1 MGKKNLS
8 KSKKLRKQLLAAS
21 AAGLVLVSSVA
32 GPGMSMAYAQ
42 ETTDQGKTET
52 SNLPNKETQ
61 SSKAVT
67 TEEKVGETK
76 KTEASL
82 SSETSVKAT
91 NNSTEALQYAW
102 NNFPSQ
108 NGPFKSGYT
117 VKWPTLIGAR
127 YKVVLTYAT
136 RGNDPINF
144 NVNAKDVK
152 VENSF
157 TETSNPPTRHYTT
170 TLTFVANTTTTDCKV
185 TWTGYGPEVAG
196 STIGISASSNAPQS
210 LLEHSSEINGYMS
223 AIFKADGSLQEGVNQ
238 AGIEAIRRSLQPIVP
253 QDSGY
258 WKEYIAPNL
267 QAAEDLLTNSPQQ
280 ITNTLNSL
288 YSSSDM
294 GIDKPGLTK
303 DATQSAFDN
312 IQKQIDALPDINPVI
327 ASQKPALQAKLN
339 DLQAMLQEIQIKSS
353 TGQIVAQID
362 ANPHG
367 VYVRTFA
374 GQLPG
379 NNTYGSIQITQ
390 PKYTSYENLF
400 KQEYKGGTYQNTV
413 SQRIFPTFIGSRG
426 ATMTITTT
434 EAPLTVNKN
443 VSLSNTVSKSYTF
456 KLNDQRKWNL
466 QSSSY
471 DNASNAVNSL
481 FDGDTP
487 KANNT
492 QDQINQAKNQV
503 NNLLD
508 GTDKTELLAKI
519 TTAQQALD
527 AATAEEAAKVQA
539 ATEAVNALFNGDTPK
554 PENTQEQIN
563 AAKAKV
569 DALKDGQVKTELLE
583 KIQKAQ
589 DALVDDPAT
598 IQAATET
605 VNALFN
611 GDTPKPENTQEQI
624 NAAKAKVDAL
634 KASETK
640 TELLAKIQKAQEAL
654 EEKSKQTL
662 TLNPYTLG
670 DQYVT
675 GTITGNI
682 KKFQLIVNGQTY
694 EPGFKLKNGKL
705 EVYVGNRVPEG
716 TTEFTLKA
724 FNPAGT
730 QVASQT
736 VQVQAPSLSVDKFV
750 LGSEY
755 MTGSYQ
761 GNSINK
767 FRLTVDGKVYEPGFK
782 LENGKFEVYIGSK
795 ITGSSK
801 VIKLEALDKAGKTI
815 VEQNVTVEAPQ
826 LTINEYIRGNEYLTG
841 TVAGE
846 GVKKFKLIIN
856 GQESFPGFKLTAG
869 KFEIYVGNKV
879 PANVN
884 SIKVVGI
891 DKTGQEIV
899 SQDVNVQNPELQ
911 PNEYLAGNEY
921 VTGTF
926 TGQAI
931 KKFKLVVNGQENYP
945 GFKITE
951 GNKFEVYIG
960 NKVPVGTTT
969 FTLIGLDKS
978 GQQLT
983 SKEITVQSPTLSIN
997 EYVRG
1002 DEYMRGTFNGDG
1014 IKKFKLVVDGQESN
1028 PGFKIT
1034 GENQFEVYIG
1044 NKITA
1049 DSKSIKLEGL
1059 DKSGNVL
1066 VSQEVSVSQP
1076 ELVPNE
1082 YTRNSEY
1089 LTGTYKGDIRSIKL
1103 TVDNKEYK
1111 PGFKLKE
1118 GNQFEVYIGNK
1129 IPASANSF
1137 TIESLSFDG
1146 KQLVSVN
1153 VPVK

>member
-21 AAGLVLVSSVA
+21 AAGLVLVSSAASA
-32 GPGMSMAYAQ
+32 GTSLVYAAEKNQ
-42 ETTDQGKTET
+42 TATTAEKNTKNSEAISNENTLTQKQNLTATERKTVNPSNFDWNIGEVLPSTPTNNYSGTLPNTVRGATFQITFSIFKQPSSTLTANDIKVNVQGKNVKFSTSQYSNTINVQVTFQAEGTSTNFSINVATGKGDIARWNT
-52 SNLPNKETQ
+52 SNYRKFTDVPQSAITSRNRISTLLDSIYSTSGVLAPGVTQ
-61 SSKAVT
+61 SRIDNVRQEMNNYIPRDISSSYISAYWANFLTPFLDKASAEVDQIN
-67 TEEKVGETK
+67 
-76 KTEASL
+76 
-82 SSETSVKAT
+82 KAT
-91 NNSTEALQYAW
+91 VAVNNLFNDNQVPKP
-102 NNFPSQ
+102 NNTSEQ
-108 NGPFKSGYT
+108 
-117 VKWPTLIGAR
+117 
-127 YKVVLTYAT
+127 
-136 RGNDPINF
+136 
-144 NVNAKDVK
+144 VNAAKALV
-152 VENSF
+152 
-157 TETSNPPTRHYTT
+157 
-170 TLTFVANTTTTDCKV
+170 
-185 TWTGYGPEVAG
+185 
-196 STIGISASSNAPQS
+196 NALPYS
-210 LLEHSSEINGYMS
+210 
-223 AIFKADGSLQEGVNQ
+223 Q
-238 AGIEAIRRSLQPIVP
+238 A
-253 QDSGY
+253 
-258 WKEYIAPNL
+258 K
-267 QAAEDLLTNSPQQ
+267 EDLLAKVAKAQN
-280 ITNTLNSL
+280 
-288 YSSSDM
+288 
-294 GIDKPGLTK
+294 
-303 DATQSAFDN
+303 
-312 IQKQIDALPDINPVI
+312 ALD
-327 ASQKPALQAKLN
+327 
-339 DLQAMLQEIQIKSS
+339 EIQ
-353 TGQIVAQID
+353 VNA
-362 ANPHG
+362 A
-367 VYVRTFA
+367 
-374 GQLPG
+374 
-379 NNTYGSIQITQ
+379 
-390 PKYTSYENLF
+390 
-400 KQEYKGGTYQNTV
+400 
-413 SQRIFPTFIGSRG
+413 
-426 ATMTITTT
+426 T
-434 EAPLTVNKN
+434 EAVN
-443 VSLSNTVSKSYTF
+443 
-456 KLNDQRKWNL
+456 
-466 QSSSY
+466 
-471 DNASNAVNSL
+471 AL
-481 FDGDTP
+481 FNGDTP
-487 KANNT
+487 KPENT
-492 QDQINQAKNQV
+492 QEQIDAAKAKVDALANS
-503 NNLLD
+503 D
-508 GTDKTELLAKI
+508 AKTALLAKI
-519 TTAQQALD
+519 TTAQNALN
-527 AATAEEAAKVQA
+527 AEVEKENA

-569 DALKDGQVKTELLE
+569 DALTNETVKTALLA
-583 KIQKAQ
+583 KITAAQ
-589 DALVDDPAT
+589 QALDEAT
-598 IQAATET
+598 EEAAKVQAATEA

-716 TTEFTLKA
+716 TTEFTLIA

-856 GQESFPGFKLTAG
+856 GQESFPGFKLTDG

-921 VTGTF
+921 LTGTF

>member
-21 AAGLVLVSSVA
+21 AAGLVLVSSAASA
-32 GPGMSMAYAQ
+32 GTSLVYAAEKNQ
-42 ETTDQGKTET
+42 TATTAEKNTKNSEAISNENTLTQKQNLTATERKTVNPSNFDWNIGEVLPSTPTNNYSGTLPNTVRGATFQITFSIFKQPSSTLTANDIKVNVQGKNVKFSTSQYSNTINVQVTFQAEGTSTNFSINVATGKGDIARWNT
-52 SNLPNKETQ
+52 SNYRKFTDVPQSAITSRNRISTLLDSIYSTSGILAPGVTQ
-61 SSKAVT
+61 SRIDNVRQEMNNYIPRDISSSYISAYWANFLTPFLDKASAEVDQIN
-67 TEEKVGETK
+67 
-76 KTEASL
+76 
-82 SSETSVKAT
+82 KAT
-91 NNSTEALQYAW
+91 VAVNNLFNDNQVPKP
-102 NNFPSQ
+102 NNTSEQ
-108 NGPFKSGYT
+108 
-117 VKWPTLIGAR
+117 
-127 YKVVLTYAT
+127 
-136 RGNDPINF
+136 
-144 NVNAKDVK
+144 VNAAKALV
-152 VENSF
+152 
-157 TETSNPPTRHYTT
+157 
-170 TLTFVANTTTTDCKV
+170 
-185 TWTGYGPEVAG
+185 
-196 STIGISASSNAPQS
+196 NALPYS
-210 LLEHSSEINGYMS
+210 
-223 AIFKADGSLQEGVNQ
+223 Q
-238 AGIEAIRRSLQPIVP
+238 A
-253 QDSGY
+253 
-258 WKEYIAPNL
+258 K
-267 QAAEDLLTNSPQQ
+267 EDLLAKVAKAQN
-280 ITNTLNSL
+280 
-288 YSSSDM
+288 
-294 GIDKPGLTK
+294 
-303 DATQSAFDN
+303 
-312 IQKQIDALPDINPVI
+312 ALD
-327 ASQKPALQAKLN
+327 
-339 DLQAMLQEIQIKSS
+339 EIQ
-353 TGQIVAQID
+353 VNA
-362 ANPHG
+362 A
-367 VYVRTFA
+367 
-374 GQLPG
+374 
-379 NNTYGSIQITQ
+379 
-390 PKYTSYENLF
+390 
-400 KQEYKGGTYQNTV
+400 
-413 SQRIFPTFIGSRG
+413 
-426 ATMTITTT
+426 T
-434 EAPLTVNKN
+434 EAVN
-443 VSLSNTVSKSYTF
+443 
-456 KLNDQRKWNL
+456 
-466 QSSSY
+466 
-471 DNASNAVNSL
+471 AL
-481 FDGDTP
+481 FNGDTP
-487 KANNT
+487 KPENT
-492 QDQINQAKNQV
+492 QEQIDAAKAKVDALANS
-503 NNLLD
+503 D
-508 GTDKTELLAKI
+508 AKTALLAKI
-519 TTAQQALD
+519 TTAQNALN
-527 AATAEEAAKVQA
+527 AEVEKENA

-569 DALKDGQVKTELLE
+569 DALTNETVKTALLA
-583 KIQKAQ
+583 KITAAQ
-589 DALVDDPAT
+589 QALDEAT
-598 IQAATET
+598 EEAAKVQAATEA

-856 GQESFPGFKLTAG
+856 GQESFPGFKLTDG

>member
-21 AAGLVLVSSVA
+21 AAGLVLVSSAASA
-32 GPGMSMAYAQ
+32 GTSLVYAAEKNQ
-42 ETTDQGKTET
+42 TATTAEKNTKNSEAISNENTLTQKQNLTATERKTVNPSNFDWNIGEVLPSTPTNNYSGTLPNTVRGATFQITFSIFKQPSSTLTANDIKVNVQGKNVKFSTSQYSNTINVQVTFQAEGTSTNFSINVATGKGDIARWNT
-52 SNLPNKETQ
+52 SNYRKSTDVPQSAITSRNRISTLLDSIYSTSGVLAPGVTQ
-61 SSKAVT
+61 SRIDNVRQEMNNYIPRDISSSYISAYWANFLTPFLDKASAEVDQIN
-67 TEEKVGETK
+67 
-76 KTEASL
+76 
-82 SSETSVKAT
+82 KAT
-91 NNSTEALQYAW
+91 VAVNNLFNDNQVPKP
-102 NNFPSQ
+102 NNTSEQ
-108 NGPFKSGYT
+108 
-117 VKWPTLIGAR
+117 
-127 YKVVLTYAT
+127 
-136 RGNDPINF
+136 
-144 NVNAKDVK
+144 VNAAKALV
-152 VENSF
+152 
-157 TETSNPPTRHYTT
+157 
-170 TLTFVANTTTTDCKV
+170 
-185 TWTGYGPEVAG
+185 
-196 STIGISASSNAPQS
+196 NALPYS
-210 LLEHSSEINGYMS
+210 
-223 AIFKADGSLQEGVNQ
+223 Q
-238 AGIEAIRRSLQPIVP
+238 A
-253 QDSGY
+253 
-258 WKEYIAPNL
+258 K
-267 QAAEDLLTNSPQQ
+267 EDLLAKVAKAQNALDEIQVNAATEAVNALFNGDTLKPE
-280 ITNTLNSL
+280 NT
-288 YSSSDM
+288 
-294 GIDKPGLTK
+294 
-303 DATQSAFDN
+303 QE
-312 IQKQIDALPDINPVI
+312 QIDAAKAKVD
-327 ASQKPALQAKLN
+327 ALANSDAKT
-339 DLQAMLQEIQIKSS
+339 A
-353 TGQIVAQID
+353 
-362 ANPHG
+362 
-367 VYVRTFA
+367 
-374 GQLPG
+374 
-379 NNTYGSIQITQ
+379 
-390 PKYTSYENLF
+390 
-400 KQEYKGGTYQNTV
+400 
-413 SQRIFPTFIGSRG
+413 
-426 ATMTITTT
+426 
-434 EAPLTVNKN
+434 
-443 VSLSNTVSKSYTF
+443 
-456 KLNDQRKWNL
+456 
-466 QSSSY
+466 
-471 DNASNAVNSL
+471 
-481 FDGDTP
+481 
-487 KANNT
+487 
-492 QDQINQAKNQV
+492 
-503 NNLLD
+503 
-508 GTDKTELLAKI
+508 LLAKI
-519 TTAQQALD
+519 TTAQNALN
-527 AATAEEAAKVQA
+527 AEVEKENA

-569 DALKDGQVKTELLE
+569 DALTNETVKTALLA
-583 KIQKAQ
+583 KITAAQ
-589 DALVDDPAT
+589 QALDEAT
-598 IQAATET
+598 EEAAKVQAATEA

-856 GQESFPGFKLTAG
+856 GQESFPGFKLTDG

-921 VTGTF
+921 LTGTF

-960 NKVPVGTTT
+960 NKIPVGTTT

>member
-21 AAGLVLVSSVA
+21 AAGLVLVSSAASA
-32 GPGMSMAYAQ
+32 GTSLVYAAEKNQ
-42 ETTDQGKTET
+42 TATTAEKNTKNSEAISNENTLTQKQNLTATERKTVNPSNFGWNIGEVLPSTPTNNYSGTLPNTVRGATFQITFSIFKQPSSTLTANDIKVNVQGKNVKFSTSQYSNTINVQVTFQAEGTSTNFSINVATGKGDIARWNT
-52 SNLPNKETQ
+52 SNYRKSTDVPQSAITSRNRISTLLDSIYSTSGVLAPGVTQ
-61 SSKAVT
+61 SRIDNVRQEMNNYIPRDISSSYISAYWANFLTPFLDKASAEVDQIN
-67 TEEKVGETK
+67 
-76 KTEASL
+76 
-82 SSETSVKAT
+82 KAT
-91 NNSTEALQYAW
+91 VAVNNLFNDNQVPKP
-102 NNFPSQ
+102 NNTSEQ
-108 NGPFKSGYT
+108 
-117 VKWPTLIGAR
+117 
-127 YKVVLTYAT
+127 
-136 RGNDPINF
+136 
-144 NVNAKDVK
+144 VNAAKALV
-152 VENSF
+152 
-157 TETSNPPTRHYTT
+157 
-170 TLTFVANTTTTDCKV
+170 
-185 TWTGYGPEVAG
+185 
-196 STIGISASSNAPQS
+196 NALPYS
-210 LLEHSSEINGYMS
+210 
-223 AIFKADGSLQEGVNQ
+223 Q
-238 AGIEAIRRSLQPIVP
+238 A
-253 QDSGY
+253 
-258 WKEYIAPNL
+258 K
-267 QAAEDLLTNSPQQ
+267 EDLLAKVAKAQN
-280 ITNTLNSL
+280 
-288 YSSSDM
+288 
-294 GIDKPGLTK
+294 
-303 DATQSAFDN
+303 
-312 IQKQIDALPDINPVI
+312 ALD
-327 ASQKPALQAKLN
+327 
-339 DLQAMLQEIQIKSS
+339 EIQ
-353 TGQIVAQID
+353 VNA
-362 ANPHG
+362 A
-367 VYVRTFA
+367 
-374 GQLPG
+374 
-379 NNTYGSIQITQ
+379 
-390 PKYTSYENLF
+390 
-400 KQEYKGGTYQNTV
+400 
-413 SQRIFPTFIGSRG
+413 
-426 ATMTITTT
+426 T
-434 EAPLTVNKN
+434 EAVN
-443 VSLSNTVSKSYTF
+443 
-456 KLNDQRKWNL
+456 
-466 QSSSY
+466 
-471 DNASNAVNSL
+471 AL
-481 FDGDTP
+481 FNGDTP
-487 KANNT
+487 KPENT
-492 QDQINQAKNQV
+492 QEQIDAAKAKVDALANS
-503 NNLLD
+503 D
-508 GTDKTELLAKI
+508 AKTALLAKI
-519 TTAQQALD
+519 TTAQNALN
-527 AATAEEAAKVQA
+527 AEVEKENA

-569 DALKDGQVKTELLE
+569 DALTNETVKTALLA
-583 KIQKAQ
+583 KITAAQ
-589 DALVDDPAT
+589 QALDEAT
-598 IQAATET
+598 EEAAKVQAATEA

-856 GQESFPGFKLTAG
+856 GQESFPGFKLTDG

-921 VTGTF
+921 LTGTF

>member
-21 AAGLVLVSSVA
+21 AAGLVLVSSAASA
-32 GPGMSMAYAQ
+32 GTSLVYAAEKNQ
-42 ETTDQGKTET
+42 TATTAEKNTKNSEAISNENTLTQKQNLTATERKTVNPSNFDWNIGEVLPSTPTNNYSGTLPNTVRGATFQITFSIFKQPSSTLTANDIKVNVQGKNVKFSTSQYSNTINVQVTFQAEGTSTNFSINVATGKGDIARWNT
-52 SNLPNKETQ
+52 SNYRKSTDVPQSAITSRNRISTLLDSIYSTSGVLAPGVTQ
-61 SSKAVT
+61 SRIDDVRQEMNHYIPRDISSSYISAYWANFLTPFLDKASAEVDQIN
-67 TEEKVGETK
+67 
-76 KTEASL
+76 
-82 SSETSVKAT
+82 KAT
-91 NNSTEALQYAW
+91 VAVNNLFNDNQVPKP
-102 NNFPSQ
+102 NNTSEQ
-108 NGPFKSGYT
+108 
-117 VKWPTLIGAR
+117 
-127 YKVVLTYAT
+127 
-136 RGNDPINF
+136 
-144 NVNAKDVK
+144 VNAAKALV
-152 VENSF
+152 
-157 TETSNPPTRHYTT
+157 
-170 TLTFVANTTTTDCKV
+170 
-185 TWTGYGPEVAG
+185 
-196 STIGISASSNAPQS
+196 NALPYS
-210 LLEHSSEINGYMS
+210 
-223 AIFKADGSLQEGVNQ
+223 Q
-238 AGIEAIRRSLQPIVP
+238 A
-253 QDSGY
+253 
-258 WKEYIAPNL
+258 K
-267 QAAEDLLTNSPQQ
+267 EDLLAKVAKAQN
-280 ITNTLNSL
+280 
-288 YSSSDM
+288 
-294 GIDKPGLTK
+294 
-303 DATQSAFDN
+303 
-312 IQKQIDALPDINPVI
+312 ALD
-327 ASQKPALQAKLN
+327 
-339 DLQAMLQEIQIKSS
+339 EIQ
-353 TGQIVAQID
+353 
-362 ANPHG
+362 
-367 VYVRTFA
+367 
-374 GQLPG
+374 
-379 NNTYGSIQITQ
+379 
-390 PKYTSYENLF
+390 
-400 KQEYKGGTYQNTV
+400 
-413 SQRIFPTFIGSRG
+413 
-426 ATMTITTT
+426 
-434 EAPLTVNKN
+434 VN
-443 VSLSNTVSKSYTF
+443 
-456 KLNDQRKWNL
+456 
-466 QSSSY
+466 
-471 DNASNAVNSL
+471 
-481 FDGDTP
+481 
-487 KANNT
+487 
-492 QDQINQAKNQV
+492 
-503 NNLLD
+503 
-508 GTDKTELLAKI
+508 
-519 TTAQQALD
+519 
-527 AATAEEAAKVQA
+527 A

-554 PENTQEQIN
+554 PENTQEQIDAAKAKVDALANSEAKTALLAKITTAQNALNAEVEKENAATEAVNALFNGDIPKPENTQEQIN

-569 DALKDGQVKTELLE
+569 DALTNETVKTALLA
-583 KIQKAQ
+583 KITAAQ
-589 DALVDDPAT
+589 QALDE
-598 IQAATET
+598 ATEEAAKVQVAT
-605 VNALFN
+605 EAVNALFN

-856 GQESFPGFKLTAG
+856 GQESFPGFKLTDG

>member
-1 MGKKNLS
+1 MVYAAEKNQTATTAEKNTKNSEAISNENTLTQKQNLTATERKTVNPSNFDWNIGEVLPSTPTNNYSGTLPNTVRGATFQITFSIFKQPSSTLTANDIKVNVQGKNVKFSTSQYSNTINVQVTFQAEGTS
-8 KSKKLRKQLLAAS
+8 TNFSINVATGKGDIARWNTSNYRKFTDVPQSAITSRNRISTLLDSIYSTSGVLAPGVTQSRIDNVRQEMNNYIPRDISSSYISAYWANFLTPFLDKAS
-21 AAGLVLVSSVA
+21 AEV
-32 GPGMSMAYAQ
+32 
-42 ETTDQGKTET
+42 DQI
-52 SNLPNKETQ
+52 N
-61 SSKAVT
+61 
-67 TEEKVGETK
+67 
-76 KTEASL
+76 
-82 SSETSVKAT
+82 KAT
-91 NNSTEALQYAW
+91 VAVNNLFNDNQVPKP
-102 NNFPSQ
+102 NNTSEQ
-108 NGPFKSGYT
+108 
-117 VKWPTLIGAR
+117 
-127 YKVVLTYAT
+127 
-136 RGNDPINF
+136 
-144 NVNAKDVK
+144 VNAAKALV
-152 VENSF
+152 
-157 TETSNPPTRHYTT
+157 
-170 TLTFVANTTTTDCKV
+170 
-185 TWTGYGPEVAG
+185 
-196 STIGISASSNAPQS
+196 NALPYS
-210 LLEHSSEINGYMS
+210 
-223 AIFKADGSLQEGVNQ
+223 Q
-238 AGIEAIRRSLQPIVP
+238 A
-253 QDSGY
+253 
-258 WKEYIAPNL
+258 K
-267 QAAEDLLTNSPQQ
+267 EDLLAKVAKAQN
-280 ITNTLNSL
+280 
-288 YSSSDM
+288 
-294 GIDKPGLTK
+294 
-303 DATQSAFDN
+303 
-312 IQKQIDALPDINPVI
+312 ALD
-327 ASQKPALQAKLN
+327 
-339 DLQAMLQEIQIKSS
+339 EIQ
-353 TGQIVAQID
+353 VNA
-362 ANPHG
+362 A
-367 VYVRTFA
+367 
-374 GQLPG
+374 
-379 NNTYGSIQITQ
+379 
-390 PKYTSYENLF
+390 
-400 KQEYKGGTYQNTV
+400 
-413 SQRIFPTFIGSRG
+413 
-426 ATMTITTT
+426 T
-434 EAPLTVNKN
+434 EAVN
-443 VSLSNTVSKSYTF
+443 
-456 KLNDQRKWNL
+456 
-466 QSSSY
+466 
-471 DNASNAVNSL
+471 AL
-481 FDGDTP
+481 FNGDTP
-487 KANNT
+487 KPENT
-492 QDQINQAKNQV
+492 QEQIDAAKAKVDALANS
-503 NNLLD
+503 D
-508 GTDKTELLAKI
+508 AKTALLAKI
-519 TTAQQALD
+519 TTAQNALN
-527 AATAEEAAKVQA
+527 AEVEKENA

-569 DALKDGQVKTELLE
+569 DALTNETVKTALLA
-583 KIQKAQ
+583 KITAAQ
-589 DALVDDPAT
+589 QALDEAT
-598 IQAATET
+598 EEAAKVQAATEA

-856 GQESFPGFKLTAG
+856 GQESFPGFKLTDG

-921 VTGTF
+921 LTGTF

>member
-1 MGKKNLS
+1 MVYAAEKNQTATTAEKNTKNSEAISNENTLTQKQNLTATERKTVNPSNFDWNIGEVLPSTPTNNYSGTLPNTVRGATFQITFSIFKQPSSTLTANDIKVNVQGKNVKFSTSQYSNTINVQVTFQAEGTS
-8 KSKKLRKQLLAAS
+8 TNFSINVATGKGDIARWNTSNYRKFTDVPQSAITSRNRISTLLDSIYSTSGVLAPGVTQSRIDNVRQEMNNYIPRDISSSYISAYWANFLTPFLDKAS
-21 AAGLVLVSSVA
+21 AEV
-32 GPGMSMAYAQ
+32 
-42 ETTDQGKTET
+42 DQI
-52 SNLPNKETQ
+52 N
-61 SSKAVT
+61 
-67 TEEKVGETK
+67 
-76 KTEASL
+76 
-82 SSETSVKAT
+82 KAT
-91 NNSTEALQYAW
+91 VAVNNLFNDNQVPKP
-102 NNFPSQ
+102 NNTSEQ
-108 NGPFKSGYT
+108 
-117 VKWPTLIGAR
+117 
-127 YKVVLTYAT
+127 
-136 RGNDPINF
+136 
-144 NVNAKDVK
+144 VNAAKALV
-152 VENSF
+152 
-157 TETSNPPTRHYTT
+157 
-170 TLTFVANTTTTDCKV
+170 
-185 TWTGYGPEVAG
+185 
-196 STIGISASSNAPQS
+196 NALPYS
-210 LLEHSSEINGYMS
+210 
-223 AIFKADGSLQEGVNQ
+223 Q
-238 AGIEAIRRSLQPIVP
+238 A
-253 QDSGY
+253 
-258 WKEYIAPNL
+258 K
-267 QAAEDLLTNSPQQ
+267 EDLLAKVAKAQN
-280 ITNTLNSL
+280 
-288 YSSSDM
+288 
-294 GIDKPGLTK
+294 
-303 DATQSAFDN
+303 
-312 IQKQIDALPDINPVI
+312 ALD
-327 ASQKPALQAKLN
+327 
-339 DLQAMLQEIQIKSS
+339 EIQ
-353 TGQIVAQID
+353 VNA
-362 ANPHG
+362 A
-367 VYVRTFA
+367 
-374 GQLPG
+374 
-379 NNTYGSIQITQ
+379 
-390 PKYTSYENLF
+390 
-400 KQEYKGGTYQNTV
+400 
-413 SQRIFPTFIGSRG
+413 
-426 ATMTITTT
+426 T
-434 EAPLTVNKN
+434 EAVN
-443 VSLSNTVSKSYTF
+443 
-456 KLNDQRKWNL
+456 
-466 QSSSY
+466 
-471 DNASNAVNSL
+471 AL
-481 FDGDTP
+481 FNGDTP
-487 KANNT
+487 KPENT
-492 QDQINQAKNQV
+492 QEQIDAAKAKVDALANS
-503 NNLLD
+503 D
-508 GTDKTELLAKI
+508 AKTALLAKI
-519 TTAQQALD
+519 TTAQKALN
-527 AATAEEAAKVQA
+527 AEVEKENA
-539 ATEAVNALFNGDTPK
+539 ATEAVDALFNGDTPK

-569 DALKDGQVKTELLE
+569 DALTNETVKTALLA
-583 KIQKAQ
+583 KITAAQ
-589 DALVDDPAT
+589 QALDEAT
-598 IQAATET
+598 EEAAKVQAATEA

-856 GQESFPGFKLTAG
+856 GQESFPGFKLTDG

-921 VTGTF
+921 LTGTF

>member
-21 AAGLVLVSSVA
+21 AAGLVLVSSAASA
-32 GPGMSMAYAQ
+32 GTSLVYAAEKNQ
-42 ETTDQGKTET
+42 TATTAEKNTKNSEAISNENTLTQKQNLTATERKTVNPSNFNWNIGEVLPSTPTNNYSGTLPNTVRGATFQITFSIFKQPSSTLTANDIKVNVQGKNVKFSTSQYSNTINVQVTFQAEGTSTNFSINVATGKGDIARWNT
-52 SNLPNKETQ
+52 SNYRKSTDVPQSAITSRNRISTLLDSIYSTSGVLAPGVTQ
-61 SSKAVT
+61 SRIDNVRQEMNNYIPRDISSSYISAYWANFLTPFLDKASAEVDQIN
-67 TEEKVGETK
+67 
-76 KTEASL
+76 
-82 SSETSVKAT
+82 KAT
-91 NNSTEALQYAW
+91 VAVNNLFNDNQVPKP
-102 NNFPSQ
+102 NNTSEQ
-108 NGPFKSGYT
+108 
-117 VKWPTLIGAR
+117 
-127 YKVVLTYAT
+127 
-136 RGNDPINF
+136 
-144 NVNAKDVK
+144 VNAAKALV
-152 VENSF
+152 
-157 TETSNPPTRHYTT
+157 
-170 TLTFVANTTTTDCKV
+170 
-185 TWTGYGPEVAG
+185 
-196 STIGISASSNAPQS
+196 NALPYS
-210 LLEHSSEINGYMS
+210 
-223 AIFKADGSLQEGVNQ
+223 Q
-238 AGIEAIRRSLQPIVP
+238 A
-253 QDSGY
+253 
-258 WKEYIAPNL
+258 K
-267 QAAEDLLTNSPQQ
+267 EDLLAKVAKAQN
-280 ITNTLNSL
+280 
-288 YSSSDM
+288 
-294 GIDKPGLTK
+294 
-303 DATQSAFDN
+303 
-312 IQKQIDALPDINPVI
+312 ALD
-327 ASQKPALQAKLN
+327 
-339 DLQAMLQEIQIKSS
+339 EIQ
-353 TGQIVAQID
+353 VNA
-362 ANPHG
+362 A
-367 VYVRTFA
+367 
-374 GQLPG
+374 
-379 NNTYGSIQITQ
+379 
-390 PKYTSYENLF
+390 
-400 KQEYKGGTYQNTV
+400 
-413 SQRIFPTFIGSRG
+413 
-426 ATMTITTT
+426 T
-434 EAPLTVNKN
+434 EAVN
-443 VSLSNTVSKSYTF
+443 
-456 KLNDQRKWNL
+456 
-466 QSSSY
+466 
-471 DNASNAVNSL
+471 AL
-481 FDGDTP
+481 FNGDTP
-487 KANNT
+487 KPENT
-492 QDQINQAKNQV
+492 QEEIDAAKAKVDALANS
-503 NNLLD
+503 D
-508 GTDKTELLAKI
+508 AKTALLAKI
-519 TTAQQALD
+519 TTAQNALN
-527 AATAEEAAKVQA
+527 AEVEKENA

-569 DALKDGQVKTELLE
+569 DALTNETVKTALLA
-583 KIQKAQ
+583 KITAAQ
-589 DALVDDPAT
+589 QALDEAT
-598 IQAATET
+598 EEAAKVQAATEA

-856 GQESFPGFKLTAG
+856 GQESFPGFKLTDG

-921 VTGTF
+921 LTGTF

-1066 VSQEVSVSQP
+1066 VSQEVSISQP

>member
-1 MGKKNLS
+1 MLVS
-8 KSKKLRKQLLAAS
+8 SAAS
-21 AAGLVLVSSVA
+21 AGTSLVYAAEKNQTATTAEKNTKNSEAISNENTLTQKQNLTATERKTVNPSNFDWNIGEVLPSTPTNNYSGTLPNTVRGATFQITFSIFKQPSSTLTANDIKVNV
-32 GPGMSMAYAQ
+32 
-42 ETTDQGKTET
+42 QGKNVKFSTSQYSNTINVQVTFQAEGTSTNFSINVATGKGDIARWNT
-52 SNLPNKETQ
+52 SNYRKFTDVPQSAITSRNRISTLLDSIYSTSGVLAPGVTQ
-61 SSKAVT
+61 SRIDNVRQEMNNYIPRDISSSYISAYWANFLTPFLDKASAEVDQIN
-67 TEEKVGETK
+67 
-76 KTEASL
+76 
-82 SSETSVKAT
+82 KAT
-91 NNSTEALQYAW
+91 VAVNNLFNDNQVPKP
-102 NNFPSQ
+102 NNTSEQ
-108 NGPFKSGYT
+108 
-117 VKWPTLIGAR
+117 
-127 YKVVLTYAT
+127 
-136 RGNDPINF
+136 
-144 NVNAKDVK
+144 VNAAKALV
-152 VENSF
+152 
-157 TETSNPPTRHYTT
+157 
-170 TLTFVANTTTTDCKV
+170 
-185 TWTGYGPEVAG
+185 
-196 STIGISASSNAPQS
+196 NALPYS
-210 LLEHSSEINGYMS
+210 
-223 AIFKADGSLQEGVNQ
+223 Q
-238 AGIEAIRRSLQPIVP
+238 A
-253 QDSGY
+253 
-258 WKEYIAPNL
+258 K
-267 QAAEDLLTNSPQQ
+267 EDLLAKVAKAQN
-280 ITNTLNSL
+280 
-288 YSSSDM
+288 
-294 GIDKPGLTK
+294 
-303 DATQSAFDN
+303 
-312 IQKQIDALPDINPVI
+312 ALD
-327 ASQKPALQAKLN
+327 
-339 DLQAMLQEIQIKSS
+339 EIQ
-353 TGQIVAQID
+353 
-362 ANPHG
+362 
-367 VYVRTFA
+367 
-374 GQLPG
+374 
-379 NNTYGSIQITQ
+379 
-390 PKYTSYENLF
+390 
-400 KQEYKGGTYQNTV
+400 
-413 SQRIFPTFIGSRG
+413 
-426 ATMTITTT
+426 
-434 EAPLTVNKN
+434 VN
-443 VSLSNTVSKSYTF
+443 
-456 KLNDQRKWNL
+456 
-466 QSSSY
+466 
-471 DNASNAVNSL
+471 
-481 FDGDTP
+481 
-487 KANNT
+487 
-492 QDQINQAKNQV
+492 
-503 NNLLD
+503 
-508 GTDKTELLAKI
+508 
-519 TTAQQALD
+519 
-527 AATAEEAAKVQA
+527 A
-539 ATEAVNALFNGDTPK
+539 ATEAVDALFNGDTPK

-569 DALKDGQVKTELLE
+569 DALTNETVKTALLA
-583 KIQKAQ
+583 KITAAQ
-589 DALVDDPAT
+589 QALDEAT
-598 IQAATET
+598 EEAAKVQAATEA

-856 GQESFPGFKLTAG
+856 GQESFPGFKLTDG

-911 PNEYLAGNEY
+911 PNEYLVGNEY
-921 VTGTF
+921 LTGTF

>member
-21 AAGLVLVSSVA
+21 AAGLVLVSSAASA
-32 GPGMSMAYAQ
+32 GTSLVYAAEKNQ
-42 ETTDQGKTET
+42 TATTAEKNTKNSEAISNENTLTQKQNLTATERKTVNPSNFDWNIGEVLPSTPTNNYSGTLPNTVRGATFQITFSIFKQPSSTLTANDIKVNVQGKNVKFSTSQYSNTINVQVTFQAEGTSTNFSINVATGKGDIARWNT
-52 SNLPNKETQ
+52 SNYRKFTDVPQSAITSRNRISTLLDSIYSTSGVLAPGVTQ
-61 SSKAVT
+61 SRIDNVRQEMNNYIPRDISSSYISAYWANFLTPFLDKASAEVDQIN
-67 TEEKVGETK
+67 
-76 KTEASL
+76 
-82 SSETSVKAT
+82 KAT
-91 NNSTEALQYAW
+91 VAVNNLFNDNQVPKP
-102 NNFPSQ
+102 NNTSEQ
-108 NGPFKSGYT
+108 
-117 VKWPTLIGAR
+117 
-127 YKVVLTYAT
+127 
-136 RGNDPINF
+136 
-144 NVNAKDVK
+144 VNAAKALV
-152 VENSF
+152 
-157 TETSNPPTRHYTT
+157 
-170 TLTFVANTTTTDCKV
+170 
-185 TWTGYGPEVAG
+185 
-196 STIGISASSNAPQS
+196 NALPYS
-210 LLEHSSEINGYMS
+210 
-223 AIFKADGSLQEGVNQ
+223 Q
-238 AGIEAIRRSLQPIVP
+238 A
-253 QDSGY
+253 
-258 WKEYIAPNL
+258 K
-267 QAAEDLLTNSPQQ
+267 EDLLAKVAKAQN
-280 ITNTLNSL
+280 
-288 YSSSDM
+288 
-294 GIDKPGLTK
+294 
-303 DATQSAFDN
+303 
-312 IQKQIDALPDINPVI
+312 ALD
-327 ASQKPALQAKLN
+327 
-339 DLQAMLQEIQIKSS
+339 EIQ
-353 TGQIVAQID
+353 VNA
-362 ANPHG
+362 A
-367 VYVRTFA
+367 
-374 GQLPG
+374 
-379 NNTYGSIQITQ
+379 
-390 PKYTSYENLF
+390 
-400 KQEYKGGTYQNTV
+400 
-413 SQRIFPTFIGSRG
+413 
-426 ATMTITTT
+426 T
-434 EAPLTVNKN
+434 EAVN
-443 VSLSNTVSKSYTF
+443 
-456 KLNDQRKWNL
+456 
-466 QSSSY
+466 
-471 DNASNAVNSL
+471 AL
-481 FDGDTP
+481 FNGDTP
-487 KANNT
+487 KPENT
-492 QDQINQAKNQV
+492 QEQIDAAKAKVDALANS
-503 NNLLD
+503 D
-508 GTDKTELLAKI
+508 AKTALLAKI
-519 TTAQQALD
+519 TTAQNALN
-527 AATAEEAAKVQA
+527 AEVEKENA

-569 DALKDGQVKTELLE
+569 DALTNETVKTALLA
-583 KIQKAQ
+583 KITAAQ
-589 DALVDDPAT
+589 QALDEAT
-598 IQAATET
+598 EEAAKVQAATEA

-856 GQESFPGFKLTAG
+856 GQESFPGFKLTDG

-921 VTGTF
+921 LTGTF

-1066 VSQEVSVSQP
+1066 VSQVVSVSQP

>member
-21 AAGLVLVSSVA
+21 AAGLVLVSSAASA
-32 GPGMSMAYAQ
+32 GTSLVYAAEKNQ
-42 ETTDQGKTET
+42 TATTAEKNTKNSEAISNENTLTQKQNLTATERKTVNPSNFDWNIGEVLPSTPTNNYSGTLPNTVRGATFQITFSIFKQPSSTLTANDIKVNVQGKNVKFSTSQYSNTINVQVTFQAEGTSTNFSINVATGKGDIARWNT
-52 SNLPNKETQ
+52 SNYRKSTDVPQSAITSRNRISTLLDSIYSTSGVLAPGVTQ
-61 SSKAVT
+61 SRIDNVRQEMNNYIPRDISSSYISAYWANFLTPFLDKASAEVDQIN
-67 TEEKVGETK
+67 
-76 KTEASL
+76 
-82 SSETSVKAT
+82 KAT
-91 NNSTEALQYAW
+91 VAVNNLFNDNQVPKP
-102 NNFPSQ
+102 NNTSEQ
-108 NGPFKSGYT
+108 
-117 VKWPTLIGAR
+117 
-127 YKVVLTYAT
+127 
-136 RGNDPINF
+136 
-144 NVNAKDVK
+144 VNAAKALV
-152 VENSF
+152 
-157 TETSNPPTRHYTT
+157 
-170 TLTFVANTTTTDCKV
+170 
-185 TWTGYGPEVAG
+185 
-196 STIGISASSNAPQS
+196 NALPYS
-210 LLEHSSEINGYMS
+210 
-223 AIFKADGSLQEGVNQ
+223 Q
-238 AGIEAIRRSLQPIVP
+238 A
-253 QDSGY
+253 
-258 WKEYIAPNL
+258 K
-267 QAAEDLLTNSPQQ
+267 EDLLAKVAKAQN
-280 ITNTLNSL
+280 
-288 YSSSDM
+288 
-294 GIDKPGLTK
+294 
-303 DATQSAFDN
+303 
-312 IQKQIDALPDINPVI
+312 ALD
-327 ASQKPALQAKLN
+327 
-339 DLQAMLQEIQIKSS
+339 EIQ
-353 TGQIVAQID
+353 
-362 ANPHG
+362 
-367 VYVRTFA
+367 
-374 GQLPG
+374 
-379 NNTYGSIQITQ
+379 
-390 PKYTSYENLF
+390 
-400 KQEYKGGTYQNTV
+400 
-413 SQRIFPTFIGSRG
+413 
-426 ATMTITTT
+426 
-434 EAPLTVNKN
+434 VN
-443 VSLSNTVSKSYTF
+443 
-456 KLNDQRKWNL
+456 
-466 QSSSY
+466 
-471 DNASNAVNSL
+471 
-481 FDGDTP
+481 
-487 KANNT
+487 
-492 QDQINQAKNQV
+492 
-503 NNLLD
+503 
-508 GTDKTELLAKI
+508 
-519 TTAQQALD
+519 
-527 AATAEEAAKVQA
+527 A
-539 ATEAVNALFNGDTPK
+539 ATEA
-554 PENTQEQIN
+554 
-563 AAKAKV
+563 
-569 DALKDGQVKTELLE
+569 
-583 KIQKAQ
+583 
-589 DALVDDPAT
+589 
-598 IQAATET
+598 

-736 VQVQAPSLSVDKFV
+736 VQVQAPSLFVDKFV

-856 GQESFPGFKLTAG
+856 GQESFPGFKLTDG

-921 VTGTF
+921 LTGTF

>member
-21 AAGLVLVSSVA
+21 AAGLVLVSSAASA
-32 GPGMSMAYAQ
+32 GTSLVYAEEKNQ
-42 ETTDQGKTET
+42 TATTAEKNTKNSEVISNENTLTQKQNLTATERKTVNPSNFDWNIGEVLPSTPTNNYSGTLPNTVRGATFQITFSIFKQPSSTLTANDIKVNVQGKNVKFSTSQSSNTINVQVTFQAEGTSTNFSINVATGKGDIARWNT
-52 SNLPNKETQ
+52 SNYRKSTDVPQSAITSRNRISTLLDSIYSTSGVLAPGVTQ
-61 SSKAVT
+61 SRIDNVRQEMNNYIPRDISSSYISAYWANFLTPFLDKASAEVDQIN
-67 TEEKVGETK
+67 
-76 KTEASL
+76 
-82 SSETSVKAT
+82 KAT
-91 NNSTEALQYAW
+91 VAVNNLFNDNQVPKP
-102 NNFPSQ
+102 NNTSEQ
-108 NGPFKSGYT
+108 
-117 VKWPTLIGAR
+117 
-127 YKVVLTYAT
+127 
-136 RGNDPINF
+136 
-144 NVNAKDVK
+144 VNAAKALV
-152 VENSF
+152 
-157 TETSNPPTRHYTT
+157 
-170 TLTFVANTTTTDCKV
+170 
-185 TWTGYGPEVAG
+185 
-196 STIGISASSNAPQS
+196 NALPYS
-210 LLEHSSEINGYMS
+210 
-223 AIFKADGSLQEGVNQ
+223 Q
-238 AGIEAIRRSLQPIVP
+238 A
-253 QDSGY
+253 
-258 WKEYIAPNL
+258 K
-267 QAAEDLLTNSPQQ
+267 EDLLAKVAKAQN
-280 ITNTLNSL
+280 
-288 YSSSDM
+288 
-294 GIDKPGLTK
+294 
-303 DATQSAFDN
+303 
-312 IQKQIDALPDINPVI
+312 ALD
-327 ASQKPALQAKLN
+327 
-339 DLQAMLQEIQIKSS
+339 EIQ
-353 TGQIVAQID
+353 VNA
-362 ANPHG
+362 A
-367 VYVRTFA
+367 
-374 GQLPG
+374 
-379 NNTYGSIQITQ
+379 
-390 PKYTSYENLF
+390 
-400 KQEYKGGTYQNTV
+400 
-413 SQRIFPTFIGSRG
+413 
-426 ATMTITTT
+426 T
-434 EAPLTVNKN
+434 EAVN
-443 VSLSNTVSKSYTF
+443 
-456 KLNDQRKWNL
+456 
-466 QSSSY
+466 
-471 DNASNAVNSL
+471 AL
-481 FDGDTP
+481 FNGDTP
-487 KANNT
+487 KPENT
-492 QDQINQAKNQV
+492 QEQIDAAKAKVDALANS
-503 NNLLD
+503 D
-508 GTDKTELLAKI
+508 AKTALLAKI
-519 TTAQQALD
+519 TTAQNALN
-527 AATAEEAAKVQA
+527 AEVEKENA

-569 DALKDGQVKTELLE
+569 DALTNETVKTALLA
-583 KIQKAQ
+583 KITAAQ
-589 DALVDDPAT
+589 QALDEAT
-598 IQAATET
+598 EEAAKVQAATEA

-856 GQESFPGFKLTAG
+856 GQESFPGFKLTDG

-921 VTGTF
+921 LTGAF

>member
-21 AAGLVLVSSVA
+21 AAGLVLVSSAASA
-32 GPGMSMAYAQ
+32 GTSLVYAAEKNQ
-42 ETTDQGKTET
+42 TATTAEKNTKNSEAISNENTLTQKQNLTATERKTVNPSNFDWNIGEVLPSTPTNNYSGTLPNTVRGATFQITFSIFKQPSSTLTANDIKVNVQGKNVKFSTSQYSNTINVQVTFQAEGTSTNFSINVATGKGDIARWNT
-52 SNLPNKETQ
+52 SNYRKFTDVPQSAITSRNRISTLLDSIYSTSGVLAPGVTQ
-61 SSKAVT
+61 SRIDNVRQEMNNYIPRDISSSYISAYWANFLTPFLDKASAEVDQIN
-67 TEEKVGETK
+67 
-76 KTEASL
+76 
-82 SSETSVKAT
+82 KAT
-91 NNSTEALQYAW
+91 VAVNNLFNDNQVPKP
-102 NNFPSQ
+102 NNTSEQ
-108 NGPFKSGYT
+108 
-117 VKWPTLIGAR
+117 
-127 YKVVLTYAT
+127 
-136 RGNDPINF
+136 
-144 NVNAKDVK
+144 VNAAKALV
-152 VENSF
+152 
-157 TETSNPPTRHYTT
+157 
-170 TLTFVANTTTTDCKV
+170 
-185 TWTGYGPEVAG
+185 
-196 STIGISASSNAPQS
+196 NALPYS
-210 LLEHSSEINGYMS
+210 
-223 AIFKADGSLQEGVNQ
+223 Q
-238 AGIEAIRRSLQPIVP
+238 A
-253 QDSGY
+253 
-258 WKEYIAPNL
+258 K
-267 QAAEDLLTNSPQQ
+267 EDLLAKVAKAQN
-280 ITNTLNSL
+280 
-288 YSSSDM
+288 
-294 GIDKPGLTK
+294 
-303 DATQSAFDN
+303 
-312 IQKQIDALPDINPVI
+312 ALD
-327 ASQKPALQAKLN
+327 
-339 DLQAMLQEIQIKSS
+339 EIQV
-353 TGQIVAQID
+353 QA
-362 ANPHG
+362 A
-367 VYVRTFA
+367 
-374 GQLPG
+374 
-379 NNTYGSIQITQ
+379 
-390 PKYTSYENLF
+390 
-400 KQEYKGGTYQNTV
+400 
-413 SQRIFPTFIGSRG
+413 
-426 ATMTITTT
+426 T
-434 EAPLTVNKN
+434 EAVN
-443 VSLSNTVSKSYTF
+443 
-456 KLNDQRKWNL
+456 
-466 QSSSY
+466 
-471 DNASNAVNSL
+471 AL
-481 FDGDTP
+481 FNGDTP
-487 KANNT
+487 KPENT
-492 QDQINQAKNQV
+492 QEQIDAAKAKVDALANS
-503 NNLLD
+503 D
-508 GTDKTELLAKI
+508 AKTALLAKI
-519 TTAQQALD
+519 TTAQNALN
-527 AATAEEAAKVQA
+527 AEVEKENA

-569 DALKDGQVKTELLE
+569 DALTNETVKTALLA
-583 KIQKAQ
+583 KITAAQ
-589 DALVDDPAT
+589 QALDEAT
-598 IQAATET
+598 EEAAKVQAATEA

-801 VIKLEALDKAGKTI
+801 VIKLEALDKVGKTI

-856 GQESFPGFKLTAG
+856 GQESFPGFKLTDG

>member
-21 AAGLVLVSSVA
+21 AAGLVLVSSAASA
-32 GPGMSMAYAQ
+32 GTSLVYAAEKNQ
-42 ETTDQGKTET
+42 TATTAEKNTKNSEAISNENTLTQKQNLTATERKTVNPSNFDWNIGEVLPSTPTNNYSGTLPNTVRGATFQITFSIFKQPSSTLTANDIKVNVQGKNVKFSTSQYSNTINVQVTFQAEGTSTNFSINVATGKGDIARWNT
-52 SNLPNKETQ
+52 SNYRKSTDVPQSAITSRNRISTLLDSIYSTSGVLAPGVTQ
-61 SSKAVT
+61 SRIDNVRQEMNNYIPRDISSSYISAYWANFLTPFLDKASAEVDQIN
-67 TEEKVGETK
+67 
-76 KTEASL
+76 
-82 SSETSVKAT
+82 KAT
-91 NNSTEALQYAW
+91 VAVNNLFNDNQVPKPNNTSEQVNAAKALVNA
-102 NNFPSQ
+102 
-108 NGPFKSGYT
+108 
-117 VKWPTLIGAR
+117 
-127 YKVVLTYAT
+127 LTYSQ
-136 RGNDPINF
+136 
-144 NVNAKDVK
+144 AK
-152 VENSF
+152 
-157 TETSNPPTRHYTT
+157 
-170 TLTFVANTTTTDCKV
+170 
-185 TWTGYGPEVAG
+185 
-196 STIGISASSNAPQS
+196 
-210 LLEHSSEINGYMS
+210 
-223 AIFKADGSLQEGVNQ
+223 
-238 AGIEAIRRSLQPIVP
+238 
-253 QDSGY
+253 
-258 WKEYIAPNL
+258 
-267 QAAEDLLTNSPQQ
+267 EDLLAKVAKAQN
-280 ITNTLNSL
+280 
-288 YSSSDM
+288 
-294 GIDKPGLTK
+294 
-303 DATQSAFDN
+303 
-312 IQKQIDALPDINPVI
+312 ALD
-327 ASQKPALQAKLN
+327 
-339 DLQAMLQEIQIKSS
+339 EIQ
-353 TGQIVAQID
+353 
-362 ANPHG
+362 
-367 VYVRTFA
+367 
-374 GQLPG
+374 
-379 NNTYGSIQITQ
+379 
-390 PKYTSYENLF
+390 
-400 KQEYKGGTYQNTV
+400 
-413 SQRIFPTFIGSRG
+413 
-426 ATMTITTT
+426 
-434 EAPLTVNKN
+434 VN
-443 VSLSNTVSKSYTF
+443 
-456 KLNDQRKWNL
+456 
-466 QSSSY
+466 
-471 DNASNAVNSL
+471 
-481 FDGDTP
+481 
-487 KANNT
+487 
-492 QDQINQAKNQV
+492 
-503 NNLLD
+503 
-508 GTDKTELLAKI
+508 
-519 TTAQQALD
+519 
-527 AATAEEAAKVQA
+527 A
-539 ATEAVNALFNGDTPK
+539 ATEA
-554 PENTQEQIN
+554 
-563 AAKAKV
+563 
-569 DALKDGQVKTELLE
+569 
-583 KIQKAQ
+583 
-589 DALVDDPAT
+589 
-598 IQAATET
+598 

-856 GQESFPGFKLTAG
+856 GQESFPGFKLTDG

-921 VTGTF
+921 LTGTF

>member
-21 AAGLVLVSSVA
+21 AAGLVLVSSAASA
-32 GPGMSMAYAQ
+32 GTSLVYAAEKNQ
-42 ETTDQGKTET
+42 TATTAEKNTKNSEAISNENTLTQKQNLTATERKTVNPSNFDWNIGEVLPSTPTNNYSGTLPNTVRGATFQITFSIFKQPSSTLTANDIKVNVQGKNVKFSTSQYSNTINVQVTFQAEGTSTNFSINVATGKGDIARWNT
-52 SNLPNKETQ
+52 SNYRKFTDVPQSAITSRNRISTLLDSIYSTSGVLAPGVTQ
-61 SSKAVT
+61 SRIDNVRQEMNNYIPRDISSSYISAYWANFLTPFLDKASAEVDQIN
-67 TEEKVGETK
+67 
-76 KTEASL
+76 
-82 SSETSVKAT
+82 KAT
-91 NNSTEALQYAW
+91 VAVNNLFNDNQVPKP
-102 NNFPSQ
+102 NNTSEQ
-108 NGPFKSGYT
+108 
-117 VKWPTLIGAR
+117 
-127 YKVVLTYAT
+127 
-136 RGNDPINF
+136 
-144 NVNAKDVK
+144 VNAAKALV
-152 VENSF
+152 
-157 TETSNPPTRHYTT
+157 
-170 TLTFVANTTTTDCKV
+170 
-185 TWTGYGPEVAG
+185 
-196 STIGISASSNAPQS
+196 NALPYS
-210 LLEHSSEINGYMS
+210 
-223 AIFKADGSLQEGVNQ
+223 Q
-238 AGIEAIRRSLQPIVP
+238 A
-253 QDSGY
+253 
-258 WKEYIAPNL
+258 K
-267 QAAEDLLTNSPQQ
+267 EDLLAKVAKAQN
-280 ITNTLNSL
+280 
-288 YSSSDM
+288 
-294 GIDKPGLTK
+294 
-303 DATQSAFDN
+303 
-312 IQKQIDALPDINPVI
+312 ALD
-327 ASQKPALQAKLN
+327 
-339 DLQAMLQEIQIKSS
+339 EIQ
-353 TGQIVAQID
+353 VNA
-362 ANPHG
+362 A
-367 VYVRTFA
+367 
-374 GQLPG
+374 
-379 NNTYGSIQITQ
+379 
-390 PKYTSYENLF
+390 
-400 KQEYKGGTYQNTV
+400 
-413 SQRIFPTFIGSRG
+413 
-426 ATMTITTT
+426 T
-434 EAPLTVNKN
+434 EAVN
-443 VSLSNTVSKSYTF
+443 
-456 KLNDQRKWNL
+456 
-466 QSSSY
+466 
-471 DNASNAVNSL
+471 AL
-481 FDGDTP
+481 FNGDTP
-487 KANNT
+487 KPENT
-492 QDQINQAKNQV
+492 QEQIDAAKAKVDALANS
-503 NNLLD
+503 D
-508 GTDKTELLAKI
+508 AKTALLAKI
-519 TTAQQALD
+519 TTAQNALN
-527 AATAEEAAKVQA
+527 AEVEKENA

-569 DALKDGQVKTELLE
+569 DALTNETVKTALLA
-583 KIQKAQ
+583 KITAAQ
-589 DALVDDPAT
+589 QVLDEAT
-598 IQAATET
+598 EEAAKVQAATEA

-856 GQESFPGFKLTAG
+856 GQESFPGFKLTDG

-921 VTGTF
+921 LTGTF

>member
-1 MGKKNLS
+1 MRKKNLS

-21 AAGLVLVSSVA
+21 AAGLVLVSSAASA
-32 GPGMSMAYAQ
+32 GTSLVYAAEKNQ
-42 ETTDQGKTET
+42 TATTAEKNTKNSEAISNENTLTQKQNQTATERKAVNPSKFDWNIGEVLPSTPTNNYSGTLPNTVRGATFQITFSIFKQPSSTLTANDIKINVQGKNVKFYTTQYADTINVQVTFQAEGSSTNFSINVATGKGDMARWNTTNYRKFTDVPQSAITVRDTISTLLDSIYST
-52 SNLPNKETQ
+52 SGVLAPGVTQ
-61 SSKAVT
+61 SRIDNVRQEMNNYIPRDISSSYISAYWANFLTPFLDKASAEVDQIN
-67 TEEKVGETK
+67 
-76 KTEASL
+76 
-82 SSETSVKAT
+82 KAT
-91 NNSTEALQYAW
+91 VAVNNLFNDNQVPKP
-102 NNFPSQ
+102 NNTSEQ
-108 NGPFKSGYT
+108 
-117 VKWPTLIGAR
+117 
-127 YKVVLTYAT
+127 
-136 RGNDPINF
+136 
-144 NVNAKDVK
+144 VNAAKALV
-152 VENSF
+152 
-157 TETSNPPTRHYTT
+157 
-170 TLTFVANTTTTDCKV
+170 
-185 TWTGYGPEVAG
+185 
-196 STIGISASSNAPQS
+196 NALPYS
-210 LLEHSSEINGYMS
+210 
-223 AIFKADGSLQEGVNQ
+223 Q
-238 AGIEAIRRSLQPIVP
+238 A
-253 QDSGY
+253 
-258 WKEYIAPNL
+258 K
-267 QAAEDLLTNSPQQ
+267 EDLLAKVAKAQN
-280 ITNTLNSL
+280 
-288 YSSSDM
+288 
-294 GIDKPGLTK
+294 
-303 DATQSAFDN
+303 
-312 IQKQIDALPDINPVI
+312 ALD
-327 ASQKPALQAKLN
+327 
-339 DLQAMLQEIQIKSS
+339 EIQ
-353 TGQIVAQID
+353 
-362 ANPHG
+362 
-367 VYVRTFA
+367 
-374 GQLPG
+374 
-379 NNTYGSIQITQ
+379 
-390 PKYTSYENLF
+390 
-400 KQEYKGGTYQNTV
+400 
-413 SQRIFPTFIGSRG
+413 
-426 ATMTITTT
+426 
-434 EAPLTVNKN
+434 VN
-443 VSLSNTVSKSYTF
+443 
-456 KLNDQRKWNL
+456 
-466 QSSSY
+466 
-471 DNASNAVNSL
+471 
-481 FDGDTP
+481 
-487 KANNT
+487 
-492 QDQINQAKNQV
+492 
-503 NNLLD
+503 
-508 GTDKTELLAKI
+508 
-519 TTAQQALD
+519 
-527 AATAEEAAKVQA
+527 A

-569 DALKDGQVKTELLE
+569 DALANSDAKTALLAKITTAQNALNAEVEKENAATEAVNALFNGDTPKPENTQEQINAAKAKVDALTNEAVKTALLA
-583 KIQKAQ
+583 KITVAQ
-589 DALVDDPAT
+589 QALDEAT
-598 IQAATET
+598 EEAANVQAATEA

-856 GQESFPGFKLTAG
+856 GQESFPGFKLTDG

-960 NKVPVGTTT
+960 NKVPVGTTK

-1059 DKSGNVL
+1059 DKSGKVL

-1076 ELVPNE
+1076 ELIPNE

>member
-21 AAGLVLVSSVA
+21 AAGLVLVSSAASA
-32 GPGMSMAYAQ
+32 GTSLVYAAEKNQ
-42 ETTDQGKTET
+42 TATTAEKNTKNSEAISNENTLTQKQNLTATERKTVNPSNFDWNIGEVLPSTPTNNYSGTLPNTVRGATFQITFSIFKQPSSTLTANDIKVNVQGKNVKFSTSQYSNTINVQVTFQAEGTSTNFSINVATGKGDIARWNT
-52 SNLPNKETQ
+52 SNYRKFTDVPQSAITSRNRISTLLDSIYSTSGVLAPGVTQ
-61 SSKAVT
+61 SRIDNVRQEMNSYIPRDISSSYISAYWANFLTPFLDKASAEVDQIN
-67 TEEKVGETK
+67 
-76 KTEASL
+76 
-82 SSETSVKAT
+82 KAT
-91 NNSTEALQYAW
+91 VAVNNLFNDNQVPKP
-102 NNFPSQ
+102 NNTSEQ
-108 NGPFKSGYT
+108 
-117 VKWPTLIGAR
+117 
-127 YKVVLTYAT
+127 
-136 RGNDPINF
+136 
-144 NVNAKDVK
+144 VNAAKALV
-152 VENSF
+152 
-157 TETSNPPTRHYTT
+157 
-170 TLTFVANTTTTDCKV
+170 
-185 TWTGYGPEVAG
+185 
-196 STIGISASSNAPQS
+196 NALPYS
-210 LLEHSSEINGYMS
+210 
-223 AIFKADGSLQEGVNQ
+223 Q
-238 AGIEAIRRSLQPIVP
+238 A
-253 QDSGY
+253 
-258 WKEYIAPNL
+258 K
-267 QAAEDLLTNSPQQ
+267 EDLLAKVAKAQN
-280 ITNTLNSL
+280 
-288 YSSSDM
+288 
-294 GIDKPGLTK
+294 
-303 DATQSAFDN
+303 
-312 IQKQIDALPDINPVI
+312 ALD
-327 ASQKPALQAKLN
+327 
-339 DLQAMLQEIQIKSS
+339 EIQV
-353 TGQIVAQID
+353 QA
-362 ANPHG
+362 A
-367 VYVRTFA
+367 
-374 GQLPG
+374 
-379 NNTYGSIQITQ
+379 
-390 PKYTSYENLF
+390 
-400 KQEYKGGTYQNTV
+400 
-413 SQRIFPTFIGSRG
+413 
-426 ATMTITTT
+426 T
-434 EAPLTVNKN
+434 EAVN
-443 VSLSNTVSKSYTF
+443 
-456 KLNDQRKWNL
+456 
-466 QSSSY
+466 
-471 DNASNAVNSL
+471 AL
-481 FDGDTP
+481 FNGDTP
-487 KANNT
+487 KPENT
-492 QDQINQAKNQV
+492 QEQIDAAKAKVDALANS
-503 NNLLD
+503 D
-508 GTDKTELLAKI
+508 AKTALLAKI
-519 TTAQQALD
+519 TTAQNALN
-527 AATAEEAAKVQA
+527 AEVEKENA

-569 DALKDGQVKTELLE
+569 DALTNETVKTALLA
-583 KIQKAQ
+583 KITAAQ
-589 DALVDDPAT
+589 QALDEAT
-598 IQAATET
+598 EEAAKVQAATEA

-801 VIKLEALDKAGKTI
+801 VIKIEALDKAGKTI

-856 GQESFPGFKLTAG
+856 GQESFPGFKLTDG

>member
-21 AAGLVLVSSVA
+21 AAGLVLVSSAASA
-32 GPGMSMAYAQ
+32 GTSLVYAAEKNQ
-42 ETTDQGKTET
+42 TATTAEKNTKNSEAISNENTLTQKQNLTATERKTVNPSNFDWNIGEVLPSTPTNNYSGTLPNTVRGATFQITFSIFKQPSSTLTANDIKVNVQGKNVKFSTSQYSNTINVQVTFQAEGTSTNFSINVATGKGDIARWNT
-52 SNLPNKETQ
+52 SNYRKFTDVPQSAITSRNRISTLLDSIYSTSGVLAPGVTQ
-61 SSKAVT
+61 SRIDNVRQEMNSYIPRDISSSYISAYWANFLTPFLDKASAEVDQIN
-67 TEEKVGETK
+67 
-76 KTEASL
+76 
-82 SSETSVKAT
+82 KAT
-91 NNSTEALQYAW
+91 VAVNNLFNDNQVPKP
-102 NNFPSQ
+102 NNTSEQ
-108 NGPFKSGYT
+108 
-117 VKWPTLIGAR
+117 
-127 YKVVLTYAT
+127 
-136 RGNDPINF
+136 
-144 NVNAKDVK
+144 VNAAKALV
-152 VENSF
+152 
-157 TETSNPPTRHYTT
+157 
-170 TLTFVANTTTTDCKV
+170 
-185 TWTGYGPEVAG
+185 
-196 STIGISASSNAPQS
+196 NALPYS
-210 LLEHSSEINGYMS
+210 
-223 AIFKADGSLQEGVNQ
+223 Q
-238 AGIEAIRRSLQPIVP
+238 A
-253 QDSGY
+253 
-258 WKEYIAPNL
+258 K
-267 QAAEDLLTNSPQQ
+267 EDLLAKVAKAQN
-280 ITNTLNSL
+280 
-288 YSSSDM
+288 
-294 GIDKPGLTK
+294 
-303 DATQSAFDN
+303 
-312 IQKQIDALPDINPVI
+312 ALD
-327 ASQKPALQAKLN
+327 
-339 DLQAMLQEIQIKSS
+339 EIQ
-353 TGQIVAQID
+353 VNA
-362 ANPHG
+362 A
-367 VYVRTFA
+367 
-374 GQLPG
+374 
-379 NNTYGSIQITQ
+379 
-390 PKYTSYENLF
+390 
-400 KQEYKGGTYQNTV
+400 
-413 SQRIFPTFIGSRG
+413 
-426 ATMTITTT
+426 T
-434 EAPLTVNKN
+434 EAVN
-443 VSLSNTVSKSYTF
+443 
-456 KLNDQRKWNL
+456 
-466 QSSSY
+466 
-471 DNASNAVNSL
+471 AL
-481 FDGDTP
+481 FNGDTP
-487 KANNT
+487 KPENT
-492 QDQINQAKNQV
+492 QEQIDAAKAKVDALANS
-503 NNLLD
+503 D
-508 GTDKTELLAKI
+508 AKTALLAKI
-519 TTAQQALD
+519 TTAQNALN
-527 AATAEEAAKVQA
+527 AEVEKENA

-569 DALKDGQVKTELLE
+569 DALTNETVKTALLA
-583 KIQKAQ
+583 KITAAQ
-589 DALVDDPAT
+589 QALDEAT
-598 IQAATET
+598 EEAAKVQAATEA

-801 VIKLEALDKAGKTI
+801 VIKIEALDKAGKTI

-856 GQESFPGFKLTAG
+856 GQESFPGFKLTDG

-978 GQQLT
+978 GQQLA

>member
-1 MGKKNLS
+1 MLVS
-8 KSKKLRKQLLAAS
+8 SAAS
-21 AAGLVLVSSVA
+21 AGTSLVYAAEKNQTATTAEKNTKNSEAISNENTLTQKQNLTATERKTVNPSNFDWNIGEVLPSTPTNNYSGTLPNTVRGATFQITFSIFKQPSSTLTANDIKVNV
-32 GPGMSMAYAQ
+32 
-42 ETTDQGKTET
+42 QGKNVKFSTSQYSNTINVQVTFQAEGTSTNFSINVATGKGDIARWNT
-52 SNLPNKETQ
+52 SNYRKFTDVPQSAITSRNRISTLLDSIYSTSGVLAPGVTQ
-61 SSKAVT
+61 SRIDNVRQEMNNYIPRDISSSYISAYWANFLTPFLDKASAEVDQIN
-67 TEEKVGETK
+67 
-76 KTEASL
+76 
-82 SSETSVKAT
+82 KAT
-91 NNSTEALQYAW
+91 VAVNNLFNDNQVPKP
-102 NNFPSQ
+102 NNTSEQ
-108 NGPFKSGYT
+108 
-117 VKWPTLIGAR
+117 
-127 YKVVLTYAT
+127 
-136 RGNDPINF
+136 
-144 NVNAKDVK
+144 VNAAKALV
-152 VENSF
+152 
-157 TETSNPPTRHYTT
+157 
-170 TLTFVANTTTTDCKV
+170 
-185 TWTGYGPEVAG
+185 
-196 STIGISASSNAPQS
+196 NALPYS
-210 LLEHSSEINGYMS
+210 
-223 AIFKADGSLQEGVNQ
+223 Q
-238 AGIEAIRRSLQPIVP
+238 A
-253 QDSGY
+253 
-258 WKEYIAPNL
+258 K
-267 QAAEDLLTNSPQQ
+267 EDLLAKVAKAQN
-280 ITNTLNSL
+280 
-288 YSSSDM
+288 
-294 GIDKPGLTK
+294 
-303 DATQSAFDN
+303 
-312 IQKQIDALPDINPVI
+312 ALD
-327 ASQKPALQAKLN
+327 
-339 DLQAMLQEIQIKSS
+339 EIQ
-353 TGQIVAQID
+353 VNA
-362 ANPHG
+362 A
-367 VYVRTFA
+367 
-374 GQLPG
+374 
-379 NNTYGSIQITQ
+379 
-390 PKYTSYENLF
+390 
-400 KQEYKGGTYQNTV
+400 
-413 SQRIFPTFIGSRG
+413 
-426 ATMTITTT
+426 T
-434 EAPLTVNKN
+434 EAVN
-443 VSLSNTVSKSYTF
+443 
-456 KLNDQRKWNL
+456 
-466 QSSSY
+466 
-471 DNASNAVNSL
+471 AL
-481 FDGDTP
+481 FNGDTP
-487 KANNT
+487 KPENT
-492 QDQINQAKNQV
+492 QEQIDAAKAKVDALANS
-503 NNLLD
+503 D
-508 GTDKTELLAKI
+508 AKTALLAKI
-519 TTAQQALD
+519 TTAQNALN
-527 AATAEEAAKVQA
+527 AEVEKENA
-539 ATEAVNALFNGDTPK
+539 ATEAVDALFNGDTPK

-569 DALKDGQVKTELLE
+569 DALTNETVKTALLA
-583 KIQKAQ
+583 KITAAQ
-589 DALVDDPAT
+589 QALDEAT
-598 IQAATET
+598 EEAAKVQAATEA

-826 LTINEYIRGNEYLTG
+826 LTINEYIRGNEYLTD

-856 GQESFPGFKLTAG
+856 GQESFPGFKLTDG

-921 VTGTF
+921 LTGTF

>member
-91 NNSTEALQYAW
+91 KNSIEALQYAW

-185 TWTGYGPEVAG
+185 TWTGYGPEAAG

-267 QAAEDLLTNSPQQ
+267 QAAEDLLTNSLQQ

-508 GTDKTELLAKI
+508 GTDKTELL
-519 TTAQQALD
+519 
-527 AATAEEAAKVQA
+527 
-539 ATEAVNALFNGDTPK
+539 
-554 PENTQEQIN
+554 
-563 AAKAKV
+563 
-569 DALKDGQVKTELLE
+569 E

-598 IQAATET
+598 IQAATEA

-761 GNSINK
+761 GNNINK

-856 GQESFPGFKLTAG
+856 GQESFPGFKLTDG

-931 KKFKLVVNGQENYP
+931 KKFKLVVNGQVNYP

-978 GQQLT
+978 GQQLA

>member
-1 MGKKNLS
+1 MLVS
-8 KSKKLRKQLLAAS
+8 SAAS
-21 AAGLVLVSSVA
+21 AGTSLVYAAEKNQTATTAEKNTKNSEAISNENTLTQKQNLTATERKTVNPSNFDWNIGEVLPSTPTNNYSGTLPNTVRGATFQITFSIFKQPSSTLTANDIKVNV
-32 GPGMSMAYAQ
+32 
-42 ETTDQGKTET
+42 QGKNVKFSTSQYSNTINVQVTFQAEGTSTNFSINVATGKGDIARWNT
-52 SNLPNKETQ
+52 SNYRKFTDVPQSAITSRNRISTLLDSIYSTSGVLAPGVTQ
-61 SSKAVT
+61 SRIDNVRQEMNNYIPRDISSSYISAYWANFLTPFLDKASAEVDQIN
-67 TEEKVGETK
+67 
-76 KTEASL
+76 
-82 SSETSVKAT
+82 KAT
-91 NNSTEALQYAW
+91 VAVNNLFNDNQVPKP
-102 NNFPSQ
+102 NNTSEQ
-108 NGPFKSGYT
+108 
-117 VKWPTLIGAR
+117 
-127 YKVVLTYAT
+127 
-136 RGNDPINF
+136 
-144 NVNAKDVK
+144 VNAAKALV
-152 VENSF
+152 
-157 TETSNPPTRHYTT
+157 
-170 TLTFVANTTTTDCKV
+170 
-185 TWTGYGPEVAG
+185 
-196 STIGISASSNAPQS
+196 NALPYS
-210 LLEHSSEINGYMS
+210 
-223 AIFKADGSLQEGVNQ
+223 Q
-238 AGIEAIRRSLQPIVP
+238 A
-253 QDSGY
+253 
-258 WKEYIAPNL
+258 K
-267 QAAEDLLTNSPQQ
+267 EDLLAKVAKAQN
-280 ITNTLNSL
+280 
-288 YSSSDM
+288 
-294 GIDKPGLTK
+294 
-303 DATQSAFDN
+303 
-312 IQKQIDALPDINPVI
+312 ALD
-327 ASQKPALQAKLN
+327 
-339 DLQAMLQEIQIKSS
+339 EIQ
-353 TGQIVAQID
+353 
-362 ANPHG
+362 
-367 VYVRTFA
+367 
-374 GQLPG
+374 
-379 NNTYGSIQITQ
+379 
-390 PKYTSYENLF
+390 
-400 KQEYKGGTYQNTV
+400 
-413 SQRIFPTFIGSRG
+413 
-426 ATMTITTT
+426 
-434 EAPLTVNKN
+434 VN
-443 VSLSNTVSKSYTF
+443 
-456 KLNDQRKWNL
+456 
-466 QSSSY
+466 
-471 DNASNAVNSL
+471 
-481 FDGDTP
+481 
-487 KANNT
+487 
-492 QDQINQAKNQV
+492 
-503 NNLLD
+503 
-508 GTDKTELLAKI
+508 
-519 TTAQQALD
+519 
-527 AATAEEAAKVQA
+527 A
-539 ATEAVNALFNGDTPK
+539 ATEAVDALFNGDTPK

-569 DALKDGQVKTELLE
+569 DALTNETVKTALLA
-583 KIQKAQ
+583 KITAAQ
-589 DALVDDPAT
+589 QALDEAT
-598 IQAATET
+598 EEAAKVQAATEA

-856 GQESFPGFKLTAG
+856 GQESFPGFKLTDG

-921 VTGTF
+921 LTGTF

-1076 ELVPNE
+1076 ELVLNE

>member
-21 AAGLVLVSSVA
+21 AAGLVLVSSAASA
-32 GPGMSMAYAQ
+32 GTSLVYAAEKNQ
-42 ETTDQGKTET
+42 TATTAEKNTKNSEAISNENTLTQKQNLTATERKTVNPSNFGWNIGEVLPSTPTNNYSGTLPNTVRGATFQITFSIFKQPSSTLTANDIKVNVQGKNVKFSTSQYSNTINVQVTFQAEGTSTNFSINVATGKGDIASWNT
-52 SNLPNKETQ
+52 SNYRKSTDVPQSAITSRNRISTLLDSIYSTSGVLAPGVTQ
-61 SSKAVT
+61 SRIDNVRQEMNNYIPRDISSSYISAYWANFLTPFLDKASAEVDQIN
-67 TEEKVGETK
+67 
-76 KTEASL
+76 
-82 SSETSVKAT
+82 KAT
-91 NNSTEALQYAW
+91 VAVNNLFNDNQVPKP
-102 NNFPSQ
+102 NNTSEQ
-108 NGPFKSGYT
+108 
-117 VKWPTLIGAR
+117 
-127 YKVVLTYAT
+127 
-136 RGNDPINF
+136 
-144 NVNAKDVK
+144 VNAAKALV
-152 VENSF
+152 
-157 TETSNPPTRHYTT
+157 
-170 TLTFVANTTTTDCKV
+170 
-185 TWTGYGPEVAG
+185 
-196 STIGISASSNAPQS
+196 NALPYS
-210 LLEHSSEINGYMS
+210 
-223 AIFKADGSLQEGVNQ
+223 Q
-238 AGIEAIRRSLQPIVP
+238 A
-253 QDSGY
+253 
-258 WKEYIAPNL
+258 K
-267 QAAEDLLTNSPQQ
+267 EDLLAKVAKAQN
-280 ITNTLNSL
+280 
-288 YSSSDM
+288 
-294 GIDKPGLTK
+294 
-303 DATQSAFDN
+303 
-312 IQKQIDALPDINPVI
+312 ALD
-327 ASQKPALQAKLN
+327 
-339 DLQAMLQEIQIKSS
+339 EIQ
-353 TGQIVAQID
+353 VNA
-362 ANPHG
+362 A
-367 VYVRTFA
+367 
-374 GQLPG
+374 
-379 NNTYGSIQITQ
+379 
-390 PKYTSYENLF
+390 
-400 KQEYKGGTYQNTV
+400 
-413 SQRIFPTFIGSRG
+413 
-426 ATMTITTT
+426 T
-434 EAPLTVNKN
+434 EAVN
-443 VSLSNTVSKSYTF
+443 
-456 KLNDQRKWNL
+456 
-466 QSSSY
+466 
-471 DNASNAVNSL
+471 AL
-481 FDGDTP
+481 FNGDTP
-487 KANNT
+487 KPENT
-492 QDQINQAKNQV
+492 QEQIDAAKAKVDALANS
-503 NNLLD
+503 D
-508 GTDKTELLAKI
+508 AKTALLAKI
-519 TTAQQALD
+519 TTAQNALN
-527 AATAEEAAKVQA
+527 AEVEKENA

-569 DALKDGQVKTELLE
+569 DALTNETVKTALLA
-583 KIQKAQ
+583 KITAAQ
-589 DALVDDPAT
+589 QALDEAT
-598 IQAATET
+598 EEAAKVQAATEA

-736 VQVQAPSLSVDKFV
+736 VQVQAPSLSVDNFV

-856 GQESFPGFKLTAG
+856 GQESFPGFKLTDG

>member
-21 AAGLVLVSSVA
+21 AAGLVLVSSAASA
-32 GPGMSMAYAQ
+32 GTSLVYAAEKNQ
-42 ETTDQGKTET
+42 TATTAEKNTKNSEAISNENTLTQKQNLTATERKTVNPSNFNWNIGEVLPSTPTNNYSGTLPNTVRGATFQITFSIFKQPSSTLTANDIKVNVQGKNVKFSTSQYSNTINVQVTFQAEGTSTNFSINVATGKGDIARWNT
-52 SNLPNKETQ
+52 SNYRKFTDVPQSAITSRNRISTLLDSIYSTSGVLAPGVTQ
-61 SSKAVT
+61 SRIDNVRQEMNNYIPRDISSSYISAYWANFLTPFLDKASAEVDQIN
-67 TEEKVGETK
+67 
-76 KTEASL
+76 
-82 SSETSVKAT
+82 KAT
-91 NNSTEALQYAW
+91 VAVNNLFNDNQVPKP
-102 NNFPSQ
+102 NNTSEQ
-108 NGPFKSGYT
+108 
-117 VKWPTLIGAR
+117 
-127 YKVVLTYAT
+127 
-136 RGNDPINF
+136 
-144 NVNAKDVK
+144 VNAAKALV
-152 VENSF
+152 
-157 TETSNPPTRHYTT
+157 
-170 TLTFVANTTTTDCKV
+170 
-185 TWTGYGPEVAG
+185 
-196 STIGISASSNAPQS
+196 NALPYS
-210 LLEHSSEINGYMS
+210 
-223 AIFKADGSLQEGVNQ
+223 Q
-238 AGIEAIRRSLQPIVP
+238 A
-253 QDSGY
+253 
-258 WKEYIAPNL
+258 K
-267 QAAEDLLTNSPQQ
+267 EDLLAKVAKAQN
-280 ITNTLNSL
+280 
-288 YSSSDM
+288 
-294 GIDKPGLTK
+294 
-303 DATQSAFDN
+303 
-312 IQKQIDALPDINPVI
+312 ALD
-327 ASQKPALQAKLN
+327 
-339 DLQAMLQEIQIKSS
+339 EIQ
-353 TGQIVAQID
+353 VNA
-362 ANPHG
+362 A
-367 VYVRTFA
+367 
-374 GQLPG
+374 
-379 NNTYGSIQITQ
+379 
-390 PKYTSYENLF
+390 
-400 KQEYKGGTYQNTV
+400 
-413 SQRIFPTFIGSRG
+413 
-426 ATMTITTT
+426 T
-434 EAPLTVNKN
+434 EAVN
-443 VSLSNTVSKSYTF
+443 
-456 KLNDQRKWNL
+456 
-466 QSSSY
+466 
-471 DNASNAVNSL
+471 AL
-481 FDGDTP
+481 FNGDTP
-487 KANNT
+487 KPENT
-492 QDQINQAKNQV
+492 QEQIDAAKAKVDALANS
-503 NNLLD
+503 D
-508 GTDKTELLAKI
+508 AKTALLAKI
-519 TTAQQALD
+519 TTAQNALN
-527 AATAEEAAKVQA
+527 AEVEKENA

-569 DALKDGQVKTELLE
+569 DALTNETVKTALLA
-583 KIQKAQ
+583 KITAAQ
-589 DALVDDPAT
+589 QALDEAT
-598 IQAATET
+598 EEAAKVQAATEA

-856 GQESFPGFKLTAG
+856 GQESFPGFKLTDG

>member
-21 AAGLVLVSSVA
+21 AAGLVLVSSAASA
-32 GPGMSMAYAQ
+32 GTSLVYAAEKNQ
-42 ETTDQGKTET
+42 TATTAEKNTKNSEAISNENTLTQKQNLTATERKTVNPSNFDWNIGEVLPSTPTNNYSGTLPNTVRGATFQITFSIFKQPSSTLTANDIKVNVQGKNVKFSTSQYSNTINVQVTFQAEGTSTNFSINVATGKGDIARWNT
-52 SNLPNKETQ
+52 SNYRKFTDVPQSAITSRNRISTLLDSIYSTSGVLAPGVTQ
-61 SSKAVT
+61 SRIDNVRQEMNNYIPRDISSSYISAYWANFLTPFLDKASAEVDQIN
-67 TEEKVGETK
+67 
-76 KTEASL
+76 
-82 SSETSVKAT
+82 KAT
-91 NNSTEALQYAW
+91 VAVNNLFNDNQVPKP
-102 NNFPSQ
+102 NNTSEQ
-108 NGPFKSGYT
+108 
-117 VKWPTLIGAR
+117 
-127 YKVVLTYAT
+127 
-136 RGNDPINF
+136 
-144 NVNAKDVK
+144 VNAAKALV
-152 VENSF
+152 
-157 TETSNPPTRHYTT
+157 
-170 TLTFVANTTTTDCKV
+170 
-185 TWTGYGPEVAG
+185 
-196 STIGISASSNAPQS
+196 NALPYS
-210 LLEHSSEINGYMS
+210 
-223 AIFKADGSLQEGVNQ
+223 Q
-238 AGIEAIRRSLQPIVP
+238 A
-253 QDSGY
+253 
-258 WKEYIAPNL
+258 K
-267 QAAEDLLTNSPQQ
+267 EDLLAKVAKAQN
-280 ITNTLNSL
+280 
-288 YSSSDM
+288 
-294 GIDKPGLTK
+294 
-303 DATQSAFDN
+303 
-312 IQKQIDALPDINPVI
+312 ALD
-327 ASQKPALQAKLN
+327 
-339 DLQAMLQEIQIKSS
+339 EIQ
-353 TGQIVAQID
+353 VNA
-362 ANPHG
+362 A
-367 VYVRTFA
+367 
-374 GQLPG
+374 
-379 NNTYGSIQITQ
+379 
-390 PKYTSYENLF
+390 
-400 KQEYKGGTYQNTV
+400 
-413 SQRIFPTFIGSRG
+413 
-426 ATMTITTT
+426 T
-434 EAPLTVNKN
+434 EAVN
-443 VSLSNTVSKSYTF
+443 
-456 KLNDQRKWNL
+456 
-466 QSSSY
+466 
-471 DNASNAVNSL
+471 AL
-481 FDGDTP
+481 FNGDTP
-487 KANNT
+487 KPENT
-492 QDQINQAKNQV
+492 QEQIDAAKAKVDALANS
-503 NNLLD
+503 D
-508 GTDKTELLAKI
+508 AKTALLAKI
-519 TTAQQALD
+519 TTAQNALN
-527 AATAEEAAKVQA
+527 AEVEKEKA

-569 DALKDGQVKTELLE
+569 DALTNETVKTALLA
-583 KIQKAQ
+583 KITAAQ
-589 DALVDDPAT
+589 QALDEAT
-598 IQAATET
+598 EEAAKVQAATEA

-856 GQESFPGFKLTAG
+856 GQESFPRFKLTDG

-1129 IPASANSF
+1129 IPASTNSF

>member
-21 AAGLVLVSSVA
+21 AAGLVLVSSAASA
-32 GPGMSMAYAQ
+32 GTSLVYAAEKNQ
-42 ETTDQGKTET
+42 TATTAEKNTKNLEAISNENTLTQKQNLTATERKTVNPSNFDWNIGEVLPSTPTNNYSGTLPNTVRGATFQITFSIFKQPSSTLTANDIKVNVQGKNVKFSTSQYSNTINVQVTFQAEGTSTNFSINVATGKGDIARWNT
-52 SNLPNKETQ
+52 SNYRKSTDVPQSAITSRNRISTLLDSIYSTSGVLAPGVTQ
-61 SSKAVT
+61 SRIDNVRQEMNNYIPRDISSSYISAYWANFLTPFLDKASAEVDQIN
-67 TEEKVGETK
+67 
-76 KTEASL
+76 
-82 SSETSVKAT
+82 KAT
-91 NNSTEALQYAW
+91 VAVNNLFNDNQVPKP
-102 NNFPSQ
+102 NNTSEQ
-108 NGPFKSGYT
+108 
-117 VKWPTLIGAR
+117 
-127 YKVVLTYAT
+127 
-136 RGNDPINF
+136 
-144 NVNAKDVK
+144 VNAAKALV
-152 VENSF
+152 
-157 TETSNPPTRHYTT
+157 
-170 TLTFVANTTTTDCKV
+170 
-185 TWTGYGPEVAG
+185 
-196 STIGISASSNAPQS
+196 NALPYS
-210 LLEHSSEINGYMS
+210 
-223 AIFKADGSLQEGVNQ
+223 Q
-238 AGIEAIRRSLQPIVP
+238 A
-253 QDSGY
+253 
-258 WKEYIAPNL
+258 K
-267 QAAEDLLTNSPQQ
+267 EDLLAKVAKAQN
-280 ITNTLNSL
+280 
-288 YSSSDM
+288 
-294 GIDKPGLTK
+294 
-303 DATQSAFDN
+303 
-312 IQKQIDALPDINPVI
+312 ALD
-327 ASQKPALQAKLN
+327 
-339 DLQAMLQEIQIKSS
+339 EIQ
-353 TGQIVAQID
+353 VNA
-362 ANPHG
+362 A
-367 VYVRTFA
+367 
-374 GQLPG
+374 
-379 NNTYGSIQITQ
+379 
-390 PKYTSYENLF
+390 
-400 KQEYKGGTYQNTV
+400 
-413 SQRIFPTFIGSRG
+413 
-426 ATMTITTT
+426 T
-434 EAPLTVNKN
+434 EAVN
-443 VSLSNTVSKSYTF
+443 
-456 KLNDQRKWNL
+456 
-466 QSSSY
+466 
-471 DNASNAVNSL
+471 AL
-481 FDGDTP
+481 FNGDTP
-487 KANNT
+487 KPENT
-492 QDQINQAKNQV
+492 QEQIDAAKAKVDALANS
-503 NNLLD
+503 D
-508 GTDKTELLAKI
+508 AKTALLAKI
-519 TTAQQALD
+519 TTAQNALN
-527 AATAEEAAKVQA
+527 AEVEKENA

-569 DALKDGQVKTELLE
+569 DALTNETVKTALLA
-583 KIQKAQ
+583 KITAAQ
-589 DALVDDPAT
+589 QALDEAT
-598 IQAATET
+598 EEAAKVQAATEA

-856 GQESFPGFKLTAG
+856 GQESFPGFKLTDG

-921 VTGTF
+921 LTGTF

-997 EYVRG
+997 EYIRG

>member
-21 AAGLVLVSSVA
+21 AAGLVLVSSAASA
-32 GPGMSMAYAQ
+32 GTSLVYAAEKNQ
-42 ETTDQGKTET
+42 TATTAEKNTKNSEAISNENTLTQKQNLTATERKTVNPSNFVWKIGEVLPSTPTNNYSGTLPNTVRGATFQITFSIFKQPSSTLTANDIKVNVQGKNVKFSTSQYSNTINVQVTFQAEGTSTNFSINVATGKGDIARWNT
-52 SNLPNKETQ
+52 SNYRKSTDVPQSAITSRNRISTLLDSIYSTSGVLAPGVTQ
-61 SSKAVT
+61 SRIDNVRQEMNNYIPRDISSSYISAYWANFLTPFLDKASAEVDQIN
-67 TEEKVGETK
+67 
-76 KTEASL
+76 
-82 SSETSVKAT
+82 KAT
-91 NNSTEALQYAW
+91 VAVNNLFNDNQVPKP
-102 NNFPSQ
+102 NNTSEQ
-108 NGPFKSGYT
+108 
-117 VKWPTLIGAR
+117 
-127 YKVVLTYAT
+127 
-136 RGNDPINF
+136 
-144 NVNAKDVK
+144 VNAAKALV
-152 VENSF
+152 
-157 TETSNPPTRHYTT
+157 
-170 TLTFVANTTTTDCKV
+170 
-185 TWTGYGPEVAG
+185 
-196 STIGISASSNAPQS
+196 NALPYS
-210 LLEHSSEINGYMS
+210 
-223 AIFKADGSLQEGVNQ
+223 Q
-238 AGIEAIRRSLQPIVP
+238 A
-253 QDSGY
+253 
-258 WKEYIAPNL
+258 K
-267 QAAEDLLTNSPQQ
+267 EDLLAKVAKAQN
-280 ITNTLNSL
+280 
-288 YSSSDM
+288 
-294 GIDKPGLTK
+294 
-303 DATQSAFDN
+303 
-312 IQKQIDALPDINPVI
+312 ALD
-327 ASQKPALQAKLN
+327 
-339 DLQAMLQEIQIKSS
+339 EIQ
-353 TGQIVAQID
+353 VNA
-362 ANPHG
+362 A
-367 VYVRTFA
+367 
-374 GQLPG
+374 
-379 NNTYGSIQITQ
+379 
-390 PKYTSYENLF
+390 
-400 KQEYKGGTYQNTV
+400 
-413 SQRIFPTFIGSRG
+413 
-426 ATMTITTT
+426 T
-434 EAPLTVNKN
+434 EAVN
-443 VSLSNTVSKSYTF
+443 
-456 KLNDQRKWNL
+456 
-466 QSSSY
+466 
-471 DNASNAVNSL
+471 AL
-481 FDGDTP
+481 FNGDTP
-487 KANNT
+487 KPENT
-492 QDQINQAKNQV
+492 QEQIDAAKAKVDALANS
-503 NNLLD
+503 D
-508 GTDKTELLAKI
+508 AKTALLAKI
-519 TTAQQALD
+519 TTAQNALN
-527 AATAEEAAKVQA
+527 AEVEKENA

-569 DALKDGQVKTELLE
+569 DALTNETVKTALLA
-583 KIQKAQ
+583 KITAAQ
-589 DALVDDPAT
+589 QALDEAT
-598 IQAATET
+598 EEAAKVQAATEA

-856 GQESFPGFKLTAG
+856 GQESFPGFKLTDG

-921 VTGTF
+921 LTGTF

>member
-1 MGKKNLS
+1 MLVS
-8 KSKKLRKQLLAAS
+8 SAAS
-21 AAGLVLVSSVA
+21 AGTSLVYAAEKNQTATTAEKNTKNSEAISNENTLTQKQNLTATERKTVNPSNFDWNIGEVLPSTPTNNYSGTLPNTVRGATFQITFSIFKQPSSTLTANDIKVNV
-32 GPGMSMAYAQ
+32 
-42 ETTDQGKTET
+42 QGKNVKFSTSQYSNTINVQVTFQAEGTSTNFSINVATGKGDIARWNT
-52 SNLPNKETQ
+52 SNYRKFTDVPQSAITSRNRISTLLDSIYSTSGVLAPGVTQ
-61 SSKAVT
+61 SRIDNVRQEMNNYIPRDISSSYISAYWANFLTPFLDKASAEVDQIN
-67 TEEKVGETK
+67 
-76 KTEASL
+76 
-82 SSETSVKAT
+82 KAT
-91 NNSTEALQYAW
+91 VAVNNLFNDNQVPKP
-102 NNFPSQ
+102 NNTSEQ
-108 NGPFKSGYT
+108 
-117 VKWPTLIGAR
+117 
-127 YKVVLTYAT
+127 
-136 RGNDPINF
+136 
-144 NVNAKDVK
+144 VNAAKALV
-152 VENSF
+152 
-157 TETSNPPTRHYTT
+157 
-170 TLTFVANTTTTDCKV
+170 
-185 TWTGYGPEVAG
+185 
-196 STIGISASSNAPQS
+196 NALPYS
-210 LLEHSSEINGYMS
+210 
-223 AIFKADGSLQEGVNQ
+223 Q
-238 AGIEAIRRSLQPIVP
+238 A
-253 QDSGY
+253 
-258 WKEYIAPNL
+258 K
-267 QAAEDLLTNSPQQ
+267 EDLLAKVAKAQN
-280 ITNTLNSL
+280 
-288 YSSSDM
+288 
-294 GIDKPGLTK
+294 
-303 DATQSAFDN
+303 
-312 IQKQIDALPDINPVI
+312 ALD
-327 ASQKPALQAKLN
+327 
-339 DLQAMLQEIQIKSS
+339 EIQ
-353 TGQIVAQID
+353 
-362 ANPHG
+362 
-367 VYVRTFA
+367 
-374 GQLPG
+374 
-379 NNTYGSIQITQ
+379 
-390 PKYTSYENLF
+390 
-400 KQEYKGGTYQNTV
+400 
-413 SQRIFPTFIGSRG
+413 
-426 ATMTITTT
+426 
-434 EAPLTVNKN
+434 VN
-443 VSLSNTVSKSYTF
+443 
-456 KLNDQRKWNL
+456 
-466 QSSSY
+466 
-471 DNASNAVNSL
+471 
-481 FDGDTP
+481 
-487 KANNT
+487 
-492 QDQINQAKNQV
+492 
-503 NNLLD
+503 
-508 GTDKTELLAKI
+508 
-519 TTAQQALD
+519 
-527 AATAEEAAKVQA
+527 A

-554 PENTQEQIN
+554 PENTQEQI
-563 AAKAKV
+563 
-569 DALKDGQVKTELLE
+569 D
-583 KIQKAQ
+583 
-589 DALVDDPAT
+589 
-598 IQAATET
+598 
-605 VNALFN
+605 
-611 GDTPKPENTQEQI
+611 
-624 NAAKAKVDAL
+624 AAKAKVDAL

-856 GQESFPGFKLTAG
+856 GQESFPGFKLTDG

-921 VTGTF
+921 LTGTF

>member
-21 AAGLVLVSSVA
+21 AAGLVLVSSAASA
-32 GPGMSMAYAQ
+32 GTSLVYAAEKNQ
-42 ETTDQGKTET
+42 TATTAEKNTKNSEAISNENTLTQKQNLTATERKTVNPSNFVWNIGEVLPSTPTNNYSGTLPNTVRGATFQITFSIFKQPSSTLTANDIKVNVQGKNVKFSTSQYSNTINVQVTFQAEGTSTNFSINVATGKGDIARWNT
-52 SNLPNKETQ
+52 SNYRKSTDVPQSAITSRNRISTLLDSIYSTSGVLAPGVTQ
-61 SSKAVT
+61 SRIDNVRQEMNNYIPRDISSSYISAYWANFLTPFLDKASAEVDQIN
-67 TEEKVGETK
+67 
-76 KTEASL
+76 
-82 SSETSVKAT
+82 KAT
-91 NNSTEALQYAW
+91 VAVNNLFNDNQVPKP
-102 NNFPSQ
+102 NNTSEQ
-108 NGPFKSGYT
+108 
-117 VKWPTLIGAR
+117 
-127 YKVVLTYAT
+127 
-136 RGNDPINF
+136 
-144 NVNAKDVK
+144 VNAAKALV
-152 VENSF
+152 
-157 TETSNPPTRHYTT
+157 
-170 TLTFVANTTTTDCKV
+170 
-185 TWTGYGPEVAG
+185 
-196 STIGISASSNAPQS
+196 NALPYS
-210 LLEHSSEINGYMS
+210 
-223 AIFKADGSLQEGVNQ
+223 Q
-238 AGIEAIRRSLQPIVP
+238 A
-253 QDSGY
+253 
-258 WKEYIAPNL
+258 K
-267 QAAEDLLTNSPQQ
+267 EDLLAKVAKAQN
-280 ITNTLNSL
+280 
-288 YSSSDM
+288 
-294 GIDKPGLTK
+294 
-303 DATQSAFDN
+303 
-312 IQKQIDALPDINPVI
+312 ALD
-327 ASQKPALQAKLN
+327 
-339 DLQAMLQEIQIKSS
+339 EIQ
-353 TGQIVAQID
+353 VNA
-362 ANPHG
+362 A
-367 VYVRTFA
+367 
-374 GQLPG
+374 
-379 NNTYGSIQITQ
+379 
-390 PKYTSYENLF
+390 
-400 KQEYKGGTYQNTV
+400 
-413 SQRIFPTFIGSRG
+413 
-426 ATMTITTT
+426 T
-434 EAPLTVNKN
+434 EAVN
-443 VSLSNTVSKSYTF
+443 
-456 KLNDQRKWNL
+456 
-466 QSSSY
+466 
-471 DNASNAVNSL
+471 AL
-481 FDGDTP
+481 FNGDTP
-487 KANNT
+487 KPENT
-492 QDQINQAKNQV
+492 QEQIDAAKAKVDALANS
-503 NNLLD
+503 D
-508 GTDKTELLAKI
+508 AKTALLAKI
-519 TTAQQALD
+519 TTAQNALN
-527 AATAEEAAKVQA
+527 AEVEKENA

-569 DALKDGQVKTELLE
+569 DALTNETVKTALLA
-583 KIQKAQ
+583 KITAAQ
-589 DALVDDPAT
+589 QALDEAT
-598 IQAATET
+598 EEAAKVQAATEA

-856 GQESFPGFKLTAG
+856 GQESFPGFKLTDG

-921 VTGTF
+921 LTGTF

-960 NKVPVGTTT
+960 NKVLVGTTT

>member
-1 MGKKNLS
+1 MLVS
-8 KSKKLRKQLLAAS
+8 SAAS
-21 AAGLVLVSSVA
+21 AGTSLVYAAEKNQTATTAEKNTKNSEAISNENTLTQKQNLTATERKTVNPSNFDWNIGEVLPSTPTNNYSGTLPNTVRGATFQITFSIFKQPSSTLTANDIKVNV
-32 GPGMSMAYAQ
+32 
-42 ETTDQGKTET
+42 QGKNVKFSTSQYSNTINVQVTFQAEGTSTNFSINVATGKGDIARWNT
-52 SNLPNKETQ
+52 SNYRKFTDVPQSAITSRNRISTLLDSIYSTSGVLAPGVTQ
-61 SSKAVT
+61 SRIDNVRQEMNNYIPRDISSSYISAYWANFLTPFLDKASAEVDQIN
-67 TEEKVGETK
+67 
-76 KTEASL
+76 
-82 SSETSVKAT
+82 KAT
-91 NNSTEALQYAW
+91 VAVNNLFNDNQVPKP
-102 NNFPSQ
+102 NNTSEQ
-108 NGPFKSGYT
+108 
-117 VKWPTLIGAR
+117 
-127 YKVVLTYAT
+127 
-136 RGNDPINF
+136 
-144 NVNAKDVK
+144 VNAAKALV
-152 VENSF
+152 
-157 TETSNPPTRHYTT
+157 
-170 TLTFVANTTTTDCKV
+170 
-185 TWTGYGPEVAG
+185 
-196 STIGISASSNAPQS
+196 NALPYS
-210 LLEHSSEINGYMS
+210 
-223 AIFKADGSLQEGVNQ
+223 Q
-238 AGIEAIRRSLQPIVP
+238 A
-253 QDSGY
+253 
-258 WKEYIAPNL
+258 K
-267 QAAEDLLTNSPQQ
+267 EDLLAKVAKAQN
-280 ITNTLNSL
+280 
-288 YSSSDM
+288 
-294 GIDKPGLTK
+294 
-303 DATQSAFDN
+303 
-312 IQKQIDALPDINPVI
+312 ALD
-327 ASQKPALQAKLN
+327 
-339 DLQAMLQEIQIKSS
+339 EIQ
-353 TGQIVAQID
+353 VNA
-362 ANPHG
+362 A
-367 VYVRTFA
+367 
-374 GQLPG
+374 
-379 NNTYGSIQITQ
+379 
-390 PKYTSYENLF
+390 
-400 KQEYKGGTYQNTV
+400 
-413 SQRIFPTFIGSRG
+413 
-426 ATMTITTT
+426 T
-434 EAPLTVNKN
+434 EAVN
-443 VSLSNTVSKSYTF
+443 
-456 KLNDQRKWNL
+456 
-466 QSSSY
+466 
-471 DNASNAVNSL
+471 AL
-481 FDGDTP
+481 FNGDTP
-487 KANNT
+487 KPENT
-492 QDQINQAKNQV
+492 QEQIDAAKAKVDALANS
-503 NNLLD
+503 D
-508 GTDKTELLAKI
+508 AKTALLAKI
-519 TTAQQALD
+519 TTAQNALN
-527 AATAEEAAKVQA
+527 AEVEKENA

-569 DALKDGQVKTELLE
+569 DALTNETVKTALLA
-583 KIQKAQ
+583 KITAAQ
-589 DALVDDPAT
+589 QALDEAT
-598 IQAATET
+598 EEAAKVQAATEA

-624 NAAKAKVDAL
+624 NAVKAKVDAL

-856 GQESFPGFKLTAG
+856 GQESFPGFKLTDG

-921 VTGTF
+921 LTGTF

>member
-1 MGKKNLS
+1 MLVS
-8 KSKKLRKQLLAAS
+8 SAAS
-21 AAGLVLVSSVA
+21 AGTSLVYAAEKNQTATTAEKNTKNSEAISNENTLTQKQNLTATERKTVNPSNFNWNIGEVLPSTPTNNYSGTLPNTVRGATFQITFSIFKQPSSTLTANDIKVNV
-32 GPGMSMAYAQ
+32 
-42 ETTDQGKTET
+42 QGKNVKFSTSQYSNTINVQVTFQAEGTSTNFSINVATGKGDIARWNT
-52 SNLPNKETQ
+52 SNYRKFTDVPQSAITSRNRISTLLDSIYSTSGVLAPGVTQ
-61 SSKAVT
+61 SRIDNVRQEMNNYIPRDISSSYISAYWANFLTPFLDKASAEVDQIN
-67 TEEKVGETK
+67 
-76 KTEASL
+76 
-82 SSETSVKAT
+82 KAT
-91 NNSTEALQYAW
+91 VAVNNLFNDNQVPKP
-102 NNFPSQ
+102 NNTSEQ
-108 NGPFKSGYT
+108 
-117 VKWPTLIGAR
+117 
-127 YKVVLTYAT
+127 
-136 RGNDPINF
+136 
-144 NVNAKDVK
+144 VNAAKALV
-152 VENSF
+152 
-157 TETSNPPTRHYTT
+157 
-170 TLTFVANTTTTDCKV
+170 
-185 TWTGYGPEVAG
+185 
-196 STIGISASSNAPQS
+196 NALPYS
-210 LLEHSSEINGYMS
+210 
-223 AIFKADGSLQEGVNQ
+223 Q
-238 AGIEAIRRSLQPIVP
+238 A
-253 QDSGY
+253 
-258 WKEYIAPNL
+258 K
-267 QAAEDLLTNSPQQ
+267 EDLLAKVAKAQN
-280 ITNTLNSL
+280 
-288 YSSSDM
+288 
-294 GIDKPGLTK
+294 
-303 DATQSAFDN
+303 
-312 IQKQIDALPDINPVI
+312 ALD
-327 ASQKPALQAKLN
+327 
-339 DLQAMLQEIQIKSS
+339 EIQ
-353 TGQIVAQID
+353 
-362 ANPHG
+362 
-367 VYVRTFA
+367 
-374 GQLPG
+374 
-379 NNTYGSIQITQ
+379 
-390 PKYTSYENLF
+390 
-400 KQEYKGGTYQNTV
+400 
-413 SQRIFPTFIGSRG
+413 
-426 ATMTITTT
+426 
-434 EAPLTVNKN
+434 VN
-443 VSLSNTVSKSYTF
+443 
-456 KLNDQRKWNL
+456 
-466 QSSSY
+466 
-471 DNASNAVNSL
+471 
-481 FDGDTP
+481 
-487 KANNT
+487 
-492 QDQINQAKNQV
+492 
-503 NNLLD
+503 
-508 GTDKTELLAKI
+508 
-519 TTAQQALD
+519 
-527 AATAEEAAKVQA
+527 A

-554 PENTQEQIN
+554 PENTQEQID

-569 DALKDGQVKTELLE
+569 DALANSDAKTALLAKITTAQNALNAEVE
-583 KIQKAQ
+583 KEN
-589 DALVDDPAT
+589 
-598 IQAATET
+598 AATEA

-856 GQESFPGFKLTAG
+856 GQESFPGFKLTDG

-921 VTGTF
+921 LTGTF

>member
-21 AAGLVLVSSVA
+21 AAGLVLVSSAASA
-32 GPGMSMAYAQ
+32 GTSLVYAAEKNQ
-42 ETTDQGKTET
+42 TATTAENNTKNSEAISNENTLTQKQNLTATERKTVNPSNFDWNIGEVLPSTPTNNYSGTLPNTVRGATFQITFSIFKQPSSTLTANDIKVNVQGKNVKFSTSQYSNTINVQVTFQAEGTSTNFSINVATGKGDIARWNT
-52 SNLPNKETQ
+52 SNYRKFTDVPQSAITSRNRISTLLDSIYSTSGVLAPGVTQ
-61 SSKAVT
+61 SRIDNVRQEMNNYIPRDISSSYISAYWANFLTPFLDKASAEVDQIN
-67 TEEKVGETK
+67 
-76 KTEASL
+76 
-82 SSETSVKAT
+82 KAT
-91 NNSTEALQYAW
+91 VAVNNLFNDNQVPKP
-102 NNFPSQ
+102 NNTSEQ
-108 NGPFKSGYT
+108 
-117 VKWPTLIGAR
+117 
-127 YKVVLTYAT
+127 
-136 RGNDPINF
+136 
-144 NVNAKDVK
+144 VNATKALV
-152 VENSF
+152 
-157 TETSNPPTRHYTT
+157 
-170 TLTFVANTTTTDCKV
+170 
-185 TWTGYGPEVAG
+185 
-196 STIGISASSNAPQS
+196 NALPYS
-210 LLEHSSEINGYMS
+210 
-223 AIFKADGSLQEGVNQ
+223 Q
-238 AGIEAIRRSLQPIVP
+238 A
-253 QDSGY
+253 
-258 WKEYIAPNL
+258 K
-267 QAAEDLLTNSPQQ
+267 EDLLAKVAKAQN
-280 ITNTLNSL
+280 
-288 YSSSDM
+288 
-294 GIDKPGLTK
+294 
-303 DATQSAFDN
+303 
-312 IQKQIDALPDINPVI
+312 ALD
-327 ASQKPALQAKLN
+327 
-339 DLQAMLQEIQIKSS
+339 EIQ
-353 TGQIVAQID
+353 
-362 ANPHG
+362 
-367 VYVRTFA
+367 
-374 GQLPG
+374 
-379 NNTYGSIQITQ
+379 
-390 PKYTSYENLF
+390 
-400 KQEYKGGTYQNTV
+400 
-413 SQRIFPTFIGSRG
+413 
-426 ATMTITTT
+426 
-434 EAPLTVNKN
+434 VN
-443 VSLSNTVSKSYTF
+443 
-456 KLNDQRKWNL
+456 
-466 QSSSY
+466 
-471 DNASNAVNSL
+471 
-481 FDGDTP
+481 
-487 KANNT
+487 
-492 QDQINQAKNQV
+492 
-503 NNLLD
+503 
-508 GTDKTELLAKI
+508 
-519 TTAQQALD
+519 
-527 AATAEEAAKVQA
+527 A
-539 ATEAVNALFNGDTPK
+539 ATEA
-554 PENTQEQIN
+554 
-563 AAKAKV
+563 
-569 DALKDGQVKTELLE
+569 
-583 KIQKAQ
+583 
-589 DALVDDPAT
+589 
-598 IQAATET
+598 

-856 GQESFPGFKLTAG
+856 GQESFPGFKLTDG

-899 SQDVNVQNPELQ
+899 SQDVNVQNPELR

-1146 KQLVSVN
+1146 NQLVSVN

>member
-1 MGKKNLS
+1 MLVS
-8 KSKKLRKQLLAAS
+8 SAAS
-21 AAGLVLVSSVA
+21 AGTSLVYAAEKNQTATTAEKNTKNSEAISNENTLTQKQNLTATERKTVNPSNFDWNIGEVLPSTPTNNYSGTLPNTVRGATFQITFSIFKQPSSTLTANDIKVNV
-32 GPGMSMAYAQ
+32 
-42 ETTDQGKTET
+42 QGKNVKFSTSQYSNTINVQVTFQAEGTSTNFSINVATGKGDIARWNT
-52 SNLPNKETQ
+52 SNYRKFTDVPQSAITSRNRISTLLDSIYSTSGVLAPGVTQ
-61 SSKAVT
+61 SRIDNVRQEINNYIPRDISSSYISAYWANFLTPFLDKASAEVDQIN
-67 TEEKVGETK
+67 
-76 KTEASL
+76 
-82 SSETSVKAT
+82 KAT
-91 NNSTEALQYAW
+91 VAVNNLFNDNQVPKP
-102 NNFPSQ
+102 NNTSEQ
-108 NGPFKSGYT
+108 
-117 VKWPTLIGAR
+117 
-127 YKVVLTYAT
+127 
-136 RGNDPINF
+136 
-144 NVNAKDVK
+144 VNAAKALV
-152 VENSF
+152 
-157 TETSNPPTRHYTT
+157 
-170 TLTFVANTTTTDCKV
+170 
-185 TWTGYGPEVAG
+185 
-196 STIGISASSNAPQS
+196 NALPYS
-210 LLEHSSEINGYMS
+210 
-223 AIFKADGSLQEGVNQ
+223 Q
-238 AGIEAIRRSLQPIVP
+238 A
-253 QDSGY
+253 
-258 WKEYIAPNL
+258 K
-267 QAAEDLLTNSPQQ
+267 EDLLAKVAKAQN
-280 ITNTLNSL
+280 
-288 YSSSDM
+288 
-294 GIDKPGLTK
+294 
-303 DATQSAFDN
+303 
-312 IQKQIDALPDINPVI
+312 ALD
-327 ASQKPALQAKLN
+327 
-339 DLQAMLQEIQIKSS
+339 EIQ
-353 TGQIVAQID
+353 VNA
-362 ANPHG
+362 A
-367 VYVRTFA
+367 
-374 GQLPG
+374 
-379 NNTYGSIQITQ
+379 
-390 PKYTSYENLF
+390 
-400 KQEYKGGTYQNTV
+400 
-413 SQRIFPTFIGSRG
+413 
-426 ATMTITTT
+426 T
-434 EAPLTVNKN
+434 EAVN
-443 VSLSNTVSKSYTF
+443 
-456 KLNDQRKWNL
+456 
-466 QSSSY
+466 
-471 DNASNAVNSL
+471 AL
-481 FDGDTP
+481 FNGDTP
-487 KANNT
+487 KPENT
-492 QDQINQAKNQV
+492 QEQIDAAKAKVDALANS
-503 NNLLD
+503 D
-508 GTDKTELLAKI
+508 AKTALLAKI
-519 TTAQQALD
+519 TTAQNALN
-527 AATAEEAAKVQA
+527 AEVEKENA

-569 DALKDGQVKTELLE
+569 DALTNETVKTALLA
-583 KIQKAQ
+583 KITAAQ
-589 DALVDDPAT
+589 QALDEAT
-598 IQAATET
+598 EEAAKVQAATEA

-856 GQESFPGFKLTAG
+856 GQESFPGFKLTDG

-921 VTGTF
+921 LTGTF

>member
-1 MGKKNLS
+1 MVYAAEKNQTATTAEKNTKNSEAISNENTLTQKQNLTATERKTVNPSNFDWNIGEVLPSTPTNNYSGTLPNTVRGATFQITFSIFKQPSSTLTANDIKVNVQGKNVKFSTSQYSNTINVQVTFQAEGTS
-8 KSKKLRKQLLAAS
+8 TNFSINVATGKGDIARWNTSNYRKFTDVPQSAITSRNRISTLLDSIYSTSGVLAPGVTQSRIDNVRQEMNNYIPRDISSSYISAYWANFLTPFLDKAS
-21 AAGLVLVSSVA
+21 AEV
-32 GPGMSMAYAQ
+32 
-42 ETTDQGKTET
+42 DQI
-52 SNLPNKETQ
+52 N
-61 SSKAVT
+61 
-67 TEEKVGETK
+67 
-76 KTEASL
+76 
-82 SSETSVKAT
+82 KAT
-91 NNSTEALQYAW
+91 VAVNNLFNDNQVPKP
-102 NNFPSQ
+102 NNTSEQ
-108 NGPFKSGYT
+108 
-117 VKWPTLIGAR
+117 
-127 YKVVLTYAT
+127 
-136 RGNDPINF
+136 
-144 NVNAKDVK
+144 VNAAKALV
-152 VENSF
+152 
-157 TETSNPPTRHYTT
+157 
-170 TLTFVANTTTTDCKV
+170 
-185 TWTGYGPEVAG
+185 
-196 STIGISASSNAPQS
+196 NALPYS
-210 LLEHSSEINGYMS
+210 
-223 AIFKADGSLQEGVNQ
+223 Q
-238 AGIEAIRRSLQPIVP
+238 A
-253 QDSGY
+253 
-258 WKEYIAPNL
+258 K
-267 QAAEDLLTNSPQQ
+267 EDLLAKVAKAQN
-280 ITNTLNSL
+280 
-288 YSSSDM
+288 
-294 GIDKPGLTK
+294 
-303 DATQSAFDN
+303 
-312 IQKQIDALPDINPVI
+312 ALD
-327 ASQKPALQAKLN
+327 
-339 DLQAMLQEIQIKSS
+339 EIQ
-353 TGQIVAQID
+353 
-362 ANPHG
+362 
-367 VYVRTFA
+367 
-374 GQLPG
+374 
-379 NNTYGSIQITQ
+379 
-390 PKYTSYENLF
+390 
-400 KQEYKGGTYQNTV
+400 
-413 SQRIFPTFIGSRG
+413 
-426 ATMTITTT
+426 
-434 EAPLTVNKN
+434 VN
-443 VSLSNTVSKSYTF
+443 
-456 KLNDQRKWNL
+456 
-466 QSSSY
+466 
-471 DNASNAVNSL
+471 
-481 FDGDTP
+481 
-487 KANNT
+487 
-492 QDQINQAKNQV
+492 
-503 NNLLD
+503 
-508 GTDKTELLAKI
+508 
-519 TTAQQALD
+519 
-527 AATAEEAAKVQA
+527 A
-539 ATEAVNALFNGDTPK
+539 ATEAVDALFNGDTPK

-569 DALKDGQVKTELLE
+569 DALTNETVKTALLA
-583 KIQKAQ
+583 KITAAQ
-589 DALVDDPAT
+589 QALDEAT
-598 IQAATET
+598 EEAAKVQAATEA

-856 GQESFPGFKLTAG
+856 GQESFPGFKLTDG

-921 VTGTF
+921 LTGTF

>member
-21 AAGLVLVSSVA
+21 AAGLVLVSSAASA
-32 GPGMSMAYAQ
+32 GTSLVYAAEKNQ
-42 ETTDQGKTET
+42 TATTAEKNTKNSEAISNENTLTQKQNLTATERKTVNP
-52 SNLPNKETQ
+52 SNFDWNIGEVLPSTPTNNYSGTLPN
-61 SSKAVT
+61 
-67 TEEKVGETK
+67 
-76 KTEASL
+76 
-82 SSETSVKAT
+82 
-91 NNSTEALQYAW
+91 
-102 NNFPSQ
+102 
-108 NGPFKSGYT
+108 T
-117 VKWPTLIGAR
+117 V
-127 YKVVLTYAT
+127 
-136 RGNDPINF
+136 
-144 NVNAKDVK
+144 
-152 VENSF
+152 
-157 TETSNPPTRHYTT
+157 
-170 TLTFVANTTTTDCKV
+170 
-185 TWTGYGPEVAG
+185 
-196 STIGISASSNAPQS
+196 
-210 LLEHSSEINGYMS
+210 
-223 AIFKADGSLQEGVNQ
+223 
-238 AGIEAIRRSLQPIVP
+238 
-253 QDSGY
+253 
-258 WKEYIAPNL
+258 
-267 QAAEDLLTNSPQQ
+267 
-280 ITNTLNSL
+280 
-288 YSSSDM
+288 
-294 GIDKPGLTK
+294 
-303 DATQSAFDN
+303 
-312 IQKQIDALPDINPVI
+312 
-327 ASQKPALQAKLN
+327 
-339 DLQAMLQEIQIKSS
+339 
-353 TGQIVAQID
+353 
-362 ANPHG
+362 
-367 VYVRTFA
+367 
-374 GQLPG
+374 
-379 NNTYGSIQITQ
+379 
-390 PKYTSYENLF
+390 
-400 KQEYKGGTYQNTV
+400 
-413 SQRIFPTFIGSRG
+413 RG
-426 ATMTITTT
+426 ATFQITFSIFKQPSST
-434 EAPLTVNKN
+434 LTANDIKVNVQGKN
-443 VSLSNTVSKSYTF
+443 VKFSTSQYSNTINVQVTFQAEGTSTNFSINVATGKGDIARWNTSNYRKSTDVPQSAITNRNRISTLLDSIYSTSGV
-456 KLNDQRKWNL
+456 LAPGVTQSRIDNVRQEMNTYIPRDI
-466 QSSSY
+466 SSSY
-471 DNASNAVNSL
+471 ISAYWANFLTPFLDKASAEVDQINKATVAVNNL
-481 FDGDTP
+481 FNGDTP
-487 KANNT
+487 KPENT
-492 QDQINQAKNQV
+492 QEQIDAAKAKVDALANS
-503 NNLLD
+503 D
-508 GTDKTELLAKI
+508 AKTALLAKI
-519 TTAQQALD
+519 TTAQNALNAEVEKENAATEAVNALFNGDTPKPENTQEQINAAKAKVDALTNETVKTALLAKITAAQQALD
-527 AATAEEAAKVQA
+527 EATEEAAKVQA

-563 AAKAKV
+563 AAK
-569 DALKDGQVKTELLE
+569 E
-583 KIQKAQ
+583 
-589 DALVDDPAT
+589 
-598 IQAATET
+598 
-605 VNALFN
+605 
-611 GDTPKPENTQEQI
+611 
-624 NAAKAKVDAL
+624 KVDAL

-801 VIKLEALDKAGKTI
+801 VTKLEALDKAGKTI

-826 LTINEYIRGNEYLTG
+826 LTIDEYIRDNEYLTG
-841 TVAGE
+841 TVEGE
-846 GVKKFKLIIN
+846 SVKKFKLIIN
-856 GQESFPGFKLTAG
+856 GQESFPGFKLTDG

>member
-1 MGKKNLS
+1 MLVS
-8 KSKKLRKQLLAAS
+8 SAAS
-21 AAGLVLVSSVA
+21 AGTSLVYAAEKNQTATTAEKNTKNSEAISNENTLTQKQNLTATERKTVNPSNFDWNIGEVLPSTPTNNYSGTLPNTVRGATFQITFSIFKQPSSTLTANDIKVNV
-32 GPGMSMAYAQ
+32 
-42 ETTDQGKTET
+42 QGKNVKFSTSQYSNTINVQVTFQAEGTSTNFSINVATGKGDIARWNT
-52 SNLPNKETQ
+52 SNYRKFTDVPQSAITSRNRISTLLDSIYSTSGVLAPGVTQ
-61 SSKAVT
+61 SRIDNVRQEMNNYIPRDISSSYISAYWANFLTPFLDKASAEVDQIN
-67 TEEKVGETK
+67 
-76 KTEASL
+76 
-82 SSETSVKAT
+82 KAT
-91 NNSTEALQYAW
+91 VAVNNLFNDNQVPKP
-102 NNFPSQ
+102 NNTSEQ
-108 NGPFKSGYT
+108 
-117 VKWPTLIGAR
+117 
-127 YKVVLTYAT
+127 
-136 RGNDPINF
+136 
-144 NVNAKDVK
+144 VNAAKALV
-152 VENSF
+152 
-157 TETSNPPTRHYTT
+157 
-170 TLTFVANTTTTDCKV
+170 
-185 TWTGYGPEVAG
+185 
-196 STIGISASSNAPQS
+196 NALPYS
-210 LLEHSSEINGYMS
+210 
-223 AIFKADGSLQEGVNQ
+223 Q
-238 AGIEAIRRSLQPIVP
+238 A
-253 QDSGY
+253 
-258 WKEYIAPNL
+258 K
-267 QAAEDLLTNSPQQ
+267 EDLLAKVAKAQN
-280 ITNTLNSL
+280 
-288 YSSSDM
+288 
-294 GIDKPGLTK
+294 
-303 DATQSAFDN
+303 
-312 IQKQIDALPDINPVI
+312 ALD
-327 ASQKPALQAKLN
+327 
-339 DLQAMLQEIQIKSS
+339 EIQ
-353 TGQIVAQID
+353 VNA
-362 ANPHG
+362 A
-367 VYVRTFA
+367 
-374 GQLPG
+374 
-379 NNTYGSIQITQ
+379 
-390 PKYTSYENLF
+390 
-400 KQEYKGGTYQNTV
+400 
-413 SQRIFPTFIGSRG
+413 
-426 ATMTITTT
+426 T
-434 EAPLTVNKN
+434 EAVN
-443 VSLSNTVSKSYTF
+443 
-456 KLNDQRKWNL
+456 
-466 QSSSY
+466 
-471 DNASNAVNSL
+471 AL
-481 FDGDTP
+481 FNGDTP
-487 KANNT
+487 KPENT
-492 QDQINQAKNQV
+492 QEQIDAAKAKVDALANS
-503 NNLLD
+503 D
-508 GTDKTELLAKI
+508 AKTALLAKI
-519 TTAQQALD
+519 TTAQNALN
-527 AATAEEAAKVQA
+527 AEVEKENA

-569 DALKDGQVKTELLE
+569 DALTNETVKTALLA
-583 KIQKAQ
+583 KITAAQ
-589 DALVDDPAT
+589 QALDEAT
-598 IQAATET
+598 EEAAKVQAATEA

-856 GQESFPGFKLTAG
+856 GQESFPGFKLTDG

-921 VTGTF
+921 LTGTF